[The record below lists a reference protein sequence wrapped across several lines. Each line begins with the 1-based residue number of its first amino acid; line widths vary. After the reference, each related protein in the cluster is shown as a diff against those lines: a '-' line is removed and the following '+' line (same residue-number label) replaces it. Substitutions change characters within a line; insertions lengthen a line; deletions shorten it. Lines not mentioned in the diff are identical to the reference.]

1 MVPILRSNPNS
12 PVMRIT
18 HFAVKNYPFTLIVF
32 LLIAVVGAFTVVNMP
47 RAEDPELNAPIFP
60 VTIIYPGTS
69 PADIEEL
76 VIKPMEKAFYGLENI
91 RRLKSII
98 GDGYAVIRV
107 EFKYGV
113 DVNEKYQELVRE
125 LASLKGKLPSDMALP
140 TVEKVSPSNVNVIQT
155 ALISETATWK
165 QLKNEADKLA
175 EALEK
180 IPSLKNIEIAGLP
193 EEQIQIS
200 LDFERM
206 ARLGVSQQMVINNLQ
221 SELANIPS
229 GSIDIGNRYFNVKSS
244 GNFRTVEEIKNALV
258 YSANNR
264 NVQLKDIADVS
275 MTFAERDHITRLNG
289 HRGIFVVAA
298 QKSKENIA
306 ATQLA
311 YQPVL
316 KHFRSNLPS
325 NIDMIHHFDQADVV
339 QKRLSGL
346 GFDFIWAILLVAFTL
361 LPLGFRP
368 AIIVMISIPLSLS
381 IGIIILNYLGFSLN
395 QLSIVGLVVAL
406 GLLVDDSIVV
416 IENIERWMLNGF
428 SRKEA
433 VLKATSQIGTAVL
446 GCTATLIIAFLPL
459 IFLPEASG
467 EFIRSLPI
475 SVIASVL
482 ASLLVSLTIIPFLG
496 NLLLKESNTHSA
508 GNWFMRILKNGIS
521 KSYAPILETSLNNPV
536 KTIGII
542 LFVFFASLQLIPIIG
557 FSLFPASEKP
567 QFLIRITPPAQVNI
581 KNTDTISNFIEKE
594 LDKISD
600 IQFYATNVG
609 MGNPQIYYNEVRSI
623 KKPNF
628 AEIFVQLAPATSVKR
643 KLFLIDSLRNEWSPF
658 HGAKVQINNFEQGP
672 PVVAPVEV
680 RLLGDNL
687 DSLRSLSFQ
696 IENLIKSVPGTI
708 YVNNP
713 VSNLQTDLRVKI
725 NKEKAALLGIP
736 AISIDK
742 TLRLA
747 LAGIPI
753 GIMSDDDGEDYQ
765 ILIKKKEDI
774 PLNLEVFNTLF
785 VENVKGRAIPLT
797 QFAHL
802 ELESSPL
809 SINHLDKTR
818 MVSISAFVSKGY
830 LNDKVIKMVME
841 KMDRFSMPPG
851 YTYMMGGE
859 YETRQESFSGFTVII
874 ILTIFLFIGILLLE
888 FKTFK
893 STIIVLSVIP
903 LGMVGAL
910 SALWFTGNSLSFV
923 AVVGLIA
930 LAGIEIKNTIL
941 LVDFTNQ
948 LREEGKPL
956 DVAIREAGEIRFLP
970 IILTSLTA
978 IGGLIPIALSTNPLI
993 SPLAIVL
1000 IGGLISSTLL
1010 SRIFTPVIYKLIP
1023 PKMES

>member
-1 MVPILRSNPNS
+1 
-12 PVMRIT
+12 MRIT
-18 HFAVKNYPFTLIVF
+18 DFAVKNYPFTLIVF
-32 LLIAVVGAFTVVNMP
+32 LLISVIGAFTVINMP

-69 PADIEEL
+69 PVDIEEL
-76 VIKPMEKAFYGLENI
+76 VIKPMEKALYGLENI

-125 LASLKGKLPSDMALP
+125 LASLKGKLPSDMDLP

-165 QLKNEADKLA
+165 QLKIEADKLA

-180 IPSLKNIEIAGLP
+180 IPALKNIEIAGLP

-206 ARLGVSQQMVINNLQ
+206 ARLGVSQQAVINNLQ

-229 GSIDIGNRYFNVKSS
+229 GSIDVGNRYFNVKSS
-244 GNFRTVEEIKNALV
+244 GNFREVEEIKNTLV

-264 NVQLKDIADVS
+264 NVQLRDIANVS

-311 YQPVL
+311 YQPIL
-316 KHFRSNLPS
+316 EKFKKSLPS
-325 NIDMIHHFDQADVV
+325 NIDMIHHFDQAEVV

-416 IENIERWMLNGF
+416 IENIERWMLNGY
-428 SRKEA
+428 SRKDA

-496 NLLLKESNTHSA
+496 NILLKKTMTHSE
-508 GNWFMRILKNGIS
+508 GNWFMRVLKSGIS
-521 KSYAPILETSLNNPV
+521 KSYAPILEISLNNPV
-536 KTIGII
+536 KTMGVI
-542 LFVFFASLQLIPIIG
+542 LMVFFASLQLMPIIG

-567 QFLIRITPPAQVNI
+567 QFLIRINPPAQVNI
-581 KNTDTISNFIEKE
+581 KNTDTISRFVEKE
-594 LDKISD
+594 LTKISD
-600 IQFYATNVG
+600 VQYYATNVG
-609 MGNPQIYYNEVRSI
+609 MGNPQIYYNEIRSI

-628 AEIFVQLAPATSVKR
+628 AEIFVQLDPATSVER
-643 KLFLIDSLRNEWSPF
+643 KLYLIDSLRSKWTPF

-687 DSLRSLSFQ
+687 DSLRALSFK

-725 NKEKAALLGIP
+725 NKEKAALLGVP
-736 AISIDK
+736 TISIDK

-747 LAGIPI
+747 LSGIPI

-765 ILIKKKEDI
+765 ILIKKKENT
-774 PLNLEVFNTLF
+774 PLDLDVFKTLF
-785 VENVKGRAIPLT
+785 VENVRGKAIPLT

-830 LNDKVIKMVME
+830 LNDEVIKMVMD
-841 KMDRFSMPPG
+841 KLDQFSLPSG
-851 YTYMMGGE
+851 YTYQMGGE
-859 YETRQESFSGFTVII
+859 YETRQESFSGFTIII

-910 SALWFTGNSLSFV
+910 AALWLTGNSLSFV

-956 DVAIREAGEIRFLP
+956 DIAIREAGEIRFLP

>member
-1 MVPILRSNPNS
+1 
-12 PVMRIT
+12 MRIT
-18 HFAVKNYPFTLIVF
+18 DFAVKNYPFTLIVF
-32 LLIAVVGAFTVVNMP
+32 LLISVIGAFTVINMP

-69 PADIEEL
+69 PVDIEEL
-76 VIKPMEKAFYGLENI
+76 VIKPMEKALYGLENI

-125 LASLKGKLPSDMALP
+125 LASLKGKLPSDMDLP

-165 QLKNEADKLA
+165 QLKIEADKLA

-180 IPSLKNIEIAGLP
+180 IPALKNIEIAGLP

-206 ARLGVSQQMVINNLQ
+206 ARLGVSQQAVINNLQ

-229 GSIDIGNRYFNVKSS
+229 GSIDVGNRYFNVKSS
-244 GNFRTVEEIKNALV
+244 GNFREVEEIKNTLV

-264 NVQLKDIADVS
+264 NVQLRDIANVS

-311 YQPVL
+311 YQPIL
-316 KHFRSNLPS
+316 EKFKKSLPS
-325 NIDMIHHFDQADVV
+325 NIDMIHHFDQAEVV

-416 IENIERWMLNGF
+416 IENIERWMLNGY
-428 SRKEA
+428 SRKDA

-496 NLLLKESNTHSA
+496 NILLKKTMTHSE
-508 GNWFMRILKNGIS
+508 GNWFMRVLKSGIS
-521 KSYAPILETSLNNPV
+521 KSYAPILEISLNNPV
-536 KTIGII
+536 KTMGVI
-542 LFVFFASLQLIPIIG
+542 LMVFFASLQLMPIIG

-567 QFLIRITPPAQVNI
+567 QFLIRINPPAQVNI
-581 KNTDTISNFIEKE
+581 KNTDTISRFVEKE
-594 LDKISD
+594 LTKISD
-600 IQFYATNVG
+600 VQYYATNVG
-609 MGNPQIYYNEVRSI
+609 MGNPQIYYNEIRSI

-628 AEIFVQLAPATSVKR
+628 AEIFVQLDPATSVER
-643 KLFLIDSLRNEWSPF
+643 KLFLIDSLRSKWTPF

-687 DSLRSLSFQ
+687 DSLRALSFK

-725 NKEKAALLGIP
+725 NKEKAALLGVP
-736 AISIDK
+736 TISIDK

-747 LAGIPI
+747 LSGIPI

-765 ILIKKKEDI
+765 ILIKKKENT
-774 PLNLEVFNTLF
+774 PLDLDVFKTLF
-785 VENVKGRAIPLT
+785 VENVRGKAIPLT

-830 LNDKVIKMVME
+830 LNDEVIKMVMD
-841 KMDRFSMPPG
+841 KLDQFSLPSG
-851 YTYMMGGE
+851 YTYQMGGE
-859 YETRQESFSGFTVII
+859 YETRQESFSGFTIII

-910 SALWFTGNSLSFV
+910 AALWLTGNSLSFV

-956 DVAIREAGEIRFLP
+956 DIAIREAGEIRFLP

>member
-1 MVPILRSNPNS
+1 
-12 PVMRIT
+12 MRIT
-18 HFAVKNYPFTLIVF
+18 DFAVKNYPFTLIVF
-32 LLIAVVGAFTVVNMP
+32 LLISVIGAFTVINMP

-69 PADIEEL
+69 PVDIEEL
-76 VIKPMEKAFYGLENI
+76 VIKPMEKALYGLENI

-125 LASLKGKLPSDMALP
+125 LASLKGKLPSDMDLP

-165 QLKNEADKLA
+165 QLKMEADKLA

-180 IPSLKNIEIAGLP
+180 IPALKNIEIAGLP

-206 ARLGVSQQMVINNLQ
+206 ARLGVPQQSVINNLQ

-229 GSIDIGNRYFNVKSS
+229 GSIDVGNRYFNVKSS
-244 GNFRTVEEIKNALV
+244 GNFRDVEEIKNTLV

-264 NVQLKDIADVS
+264 NVQLRDIANVS

-311 YQPVL
+311 YQPIL
-316 KHFRSNLPS
+316 EKFKKNLPS
-325 NIDMIHHFDQADVV
+325 NIDMVHHFDQAEVV

-428 SRKEA
+428 SRKDA

-482 ASLLVSLTIIPFLG
+482 ASLLVSLTVIPFLG
-496 NLLLKESNTHSA
+496 NILLKKTMGHSE
-508 GNWFMRILKNGIS
+508 GNWFMRVLKNGIS
-521 KSYAPILETSLNNPV
+521 KSYAPILETSLNNPL
-536 KTIGII
+536 KTMGII
-542 LFVFFASLQLIPIIG
+542 LVVFFASLQIIPIIG

-581 KNTDTISNFIEKE
+581 KNTDTISRFVEKE
-594 LDKISD
+594 LTKISD
-600 IQFYATNVG
+600 VQYYATNVG
-609 MGNPQIYYNEVRSI
+609 MGNPQIYYNEIRSI

-628 AEIFVQLAPATSVKR
+628 AEIFVQLDPTSSVER
-643 KLFLIDSLRNEWSPF
+643 KMFLIDSLRNEWSPF

-672 PVVAPVEV
+672 PVIAPVEV

-687 DSLRSLSFQ
+687 DSLRVLSFK

-736 AISIDK
+736 TISIDK

-765 ILIKKKEDI
+765 ILIKKKENV
-774 PLNLEVFNTLF
+774 PLNLDVFKTLF
-785 VENVKGRAIPLT
+785 VENVRGKAIPLT

-818 MVSISAFVSKGY
+818 MVSISAFVNKGY
-830 LNDKVIKMVME
+830 LNDEVIKIVMD
-841 KMDRFSMPPG
+841 KLDKFTMPSG
-851 YTYMMGGE
+851 YTYQMGGE
-859 YETRQESFSGFTVII
+859 YETRQESFSGFTIII

-910 SALWFTGNSLSFV
+910 SALWLTGNSLSFV

-956 DVAIREAGEIRFLP
+956 DIAIREAGEIRFLP

-993 SPLAIVL
+993 SPLAIVI

-1023 PKMES
+1023 PKIES

>member
-1 MVPILRSNPNS
+1 
-12 PVMRIT
+12 MRIT
-18 HFAVKNYPFTLIVF
+18 DFAVKNYPFTLIVF
-32 LLIAVVGAFTVVNMP
+32 LLISVIGAFTVINMP

-69 PADIEEL
+69 PVDIEEL
-76 VIKPMEKAFYGLENI
+76 VIKPMEKALYGLENI

-125 LASLKGKLPSDMALP
+125 LASLKGKLPSDMDLP

-165 QLKNEADKLA
+165 QLKMEADKLA

-180 IPSLKNIEIAGLP
+180 IPALKNIEIAGLP

-206 ARLGVSQQMVINNLQ
+206 ARLGVSQQAVISNLQ

-229 GSIDIGNRYFNVKSS
+229 GSIDVGNRYFNVKSS
-244 GNFRTVEEIKNALV
+244 GNFREVEEIKNTLV

-264 NVQLKDIADVS
+264 NVQLRDIAKVS

-311 YQPVL
+311 YQPIL
-316 KHFRSNLPS
+316 EKFKQSLPS
-325 NIDMIHHFDQADVV
+325 NIDMIHHFDQAEVV

-381 IGIIILNYLGFSLN
+381 IGIIILNYLGYSLN

-416 IENIERWMLNGF
+416 IENIERWMLNGY

-496 NLLLKESNTHSA
+496 NILLKKTMTHSE
-508 GNWFMRILKNGIS
+508 GNWFMRVLKSGIS
-521 KSYAPILETSLNNPV
+521 KSYAPILERSLNNPF
-536 KTIGII
+536 KTMGII
-542 LFVFFASLQLIPIIG
+542 LVVFFASLQLMPIIG

-567 QFLIRITPPAQVNI
+567 QFLIRINPPAQVNI
-581 KNTDTISNFIEKE
+581 KNTDTISRFVEKE
-594 LDKISD
+594 LTKISD
-600 IQFYATNVG
+600 VQFYATNVG

-628 AEIFVQLAPATSVKR
+628 AEIFVQLDPATSVER
-643 KLFLIDSLRNEWSPF
+643 KLFLIDSLRNEWTPF
-658 HGAKVQINNFEQGP
+658 YGAKVQINNFEQGP

-687 DSLRSLSFQ
+687 DSLRALSFK

-725 NKEKAALLGIP
+725 NKEKAALLGVP
-736 AISIDK
+736 TISIDK

-747 LAGIPI
+747 LSGVPI

-765 ILIKKKEDI
+765 ILIKKKENT
-774 PLNLEVFNTLF
+774 PLDLDVFKTLF
-785 VENVKGRAIPLT
+785 VENVRGKAIPLT

-830 LNDKVIKMVME
+830 LNDEVIKLVMD
-841 KMDRFSMPPG
+841 KLDQFSLPSG
-851 YTYMMGGE
+851 YTYQMGGE
-859 YETRQESFSGFTVII
+859 YETRQESFSGFTIII

-910 SALWFTGNSLSFV
+910 AALWLTGNSLSFV

-956 DVAIREAGEIRFLP
+956 DIAIREAGEIRFLP

>member
-1 MVPILRSNPNS
+1 
-12 PVMRIT
+12 MRIT
-18 HFAVKNYPFTLIVF
+18 DFAVKNYPFTLIVF
-32 LLIAVVGAFTVVNMP
+32 LLISVVGAFTVINMP

-69 PADIEEL
+69 PVDIEEL
-76 VIKPMEKAFYGLENI
+76 VIKPMEKALYGLENI

-125 LASLKGKLPSDMALP
+125 LASLKGKLPSDMDLP

-165 QLKNEADKLA
+165 QLKMEADKLA

-180 IPSLKNIEIAGLP
+180 IPALKNIEIAGLP

-206 ARLGVSQQMVINNLQ
+206 ARLGVSQQAVISNLQ

-229 GSIDIGNRYFNVKSS
+229 GSIDVGNRYFNVKSS
-244 GNFRTVEEIKNALV
+244 GNFREVEEIKNTLV

-264 NVQLKDIADVS
+264 NVQLRDIANVS

-311 YQPVL
+311 YQPIL
-316 KHFRSNLPS
+316 EKFKKSLPS
-325 NIDMIHHFDQADVV
+325 NIDMIHHFDQAEVV

-346 GFDFIWAILLVAFTL
+346 GLDFIWAILLVAFTL

-381 IGIIILNYLGFSLN
+381 IGIIILNYLGYSLN

-416 IENIERWMLNGF
+416 IENIERWMLNGY
-428 SRKEA
+428 SRKDA

-496 NLLLKESNTHSA
+496 NILLKKTMTHSE
-508 GNWFMRILKNGIS
+508 GNWFMRVLKSGIS
-521 KSYAPILETSLNNPV
+521 KSYAPILERSLNNPF

-542 LFVFFASLQLIPIIG
+542 LVVFFASLQLMPIIG

-567 QFLIRITPPAQVNI
+567 QFLIRINPPAQVNI
-581 KNTDTISNFIEKE
+581 KNTDTISRSVEKE
-594 LDKISD
+594 LTKISD
-600 IQFYATNVG
+600 VQFYATNVG

-628 AEIFVQLAPATSVKR
+628 AEIFVQLDPATSVER
-643 KLFLIDSLRNEWSPF
+643 KLFLIDSLRNEWTPF
-658 HGAKVQINNFEQGP
+658 YGAKVQINNFEQGP

-687 DSLRSLSFQ
+687 DSLRALSFK

-725 NKEKAALLGIP
+725 NKEKAALLGVP
-736 AISIDK
+736 TISIDK

-747 LAGIPI
+747 LSGIPI

-765 ILIKKKEDI
+765 ILIKKKENT
-774 PLNLEVFNTLF
+774 PLDLDVFKTLF
-785 VENVKGRAIPLT
+785 VENVRGKAIPLT

-830 LNDKVIKMVME
+830 LNDEVIKLVMD
-841 KMDRFSMPPG
+841 KLDQFSLPSG
-851 YTYMMGGE
+851 YTYQMGGE
-859 YETRQESFSGFTVII
+859 YETRQESFSGFTIII

-910 SALWFTGNSLSFV
+910 AALWLTGNSLSFV

-956 DVAIREAGEIRFLP
+956 DIAIREAGEIRFLP

>member
-1 MVPILRSNPNS
+1 
-12 PVMRIT
+12 MRIT
-18 HFAVKNYPFTLIVF
+18 DFAVKNYPFTLIVF
-32 LLIAVVGAFTVVNMP
+32 LLISVIGAFTVINMP

-69 PADIEEL
+69 PVDIEEL
-76 VIKPMEKAFYGLENI
+76 VIKPMEKALYGLENI

-125 LASLKGKLPSDMALP
+125 LASLKGKLPSDMELP

-165 QLKNEADKLA
+165 QLKMEADKLA

-180 IPSLKNIEIAGLP
+180 IPALKNIEIAGLP

-206 ARLGVSQQMVINNLQ
+206 ARLGVPQQSVINNLQ

-229 GSIDIGNRYFNVKSS
+229 GSIDVGNRYFNVKSS
-244 GNFRTVEEIKNALV
+244 GNFRDVEEIKNTLV

-264 NVQLKDIADVS
+264 NVQLRDIANVS

-311 YQPVL
+311 YKPIL
-316 KHFRSNLPS
+316 EKFKKNLPS
-325 NIDMIHHFDQADVV
+325 NIDMVHHFDQAEVV

-428 SRKEA
+428 SRKDA

-482 ASLLVSLTIIPFLG
+482 ASLLVSLTVIPFLG
-496 NLLLKESNTHSA
+496 NILLKKTMAHSE
-508 GNWFMRILKNGIS
+508 GNWFMRVLKNGIS
-521 KSYAPILETSLNNPV
+521 KSYAPILETSLNNPL
-536 KTIGII
+536 KTMGII
-542 LFVFFASLQLIPIIG
+542 LVVFFASLQIIPIIG

-581 KNTDTISNFIEKE
+581 KNTDTISRFVEKE
-594 LDKISD
+594 LTKISD
-600 IQFYATNVG
+600 VQYYATNVG
-609 MGNPQIYYNEVRSI
+609 MGNPQIYYNEIRSI

-628 AEIFVQLAPATSVKR
+628 AEIFVQLDPTSSVER
-643 KLFLIDSLRNEWSPF
+643 KMFLIDSLRNEWSPF

-672 PVVAPVEV
+672 PVIAPVEV

-687 DSLRSLSFQ
+687 DSLRALSFK

-736 AISIDK
+736 TISIDK

-765 ILIKKKEDI
+765 ILIKKKENV
-774 PLNLEVFNTLF
+774 PLNLDVFKTLF
-785 VENVKGRAIPLT
+785 VENVRGKAIPLT

-818 MVSISAFVSKGY
+818 MVSISAFVNKGY
-830 LNDKVIKMVME
+830 LNDEVIKMVMD
-841 KMDRFSMPPG
+841 KLDKFTMPSG
-851 YTYMMGGE
+851 YTYQMGGE
-859 YETRQESFSGFTVII
+859 YETRQESFSGFTIII

-910 SALWFTGNSLSFV
+910 SALWLTGNSLSFV

-956 DVAIREAGEIRFLP
+956 DIAIREAGEIRFLP

-993 SPLAIVL
+993 SPLAIVI

-1023 PKMES
+1023 PKIEW

>member
-1 MVPILRSNPNS
+1 
-12 PVMRIT
+12 MRIT
-18 HFAVKNYPFTLIVF
+18 DFAVKNYPFTLIVF
-32 LLIAVVGAFTVVNMP
+32 LLISVVGAFTVINMP

-69 PADIEEL
+69 PVDIEEL
-76 VIKPMEKAFYGLENI
+76 VIKPMEKALYGLENI

-125 LASLKGKLPSDMALP
+125 LASLKGKLPSDMDLP

-165 QLKNEADKLA
+165 QLKMEADKLA

-180 IPSLKNIEIAGLP
+180 IPALKNIEIAGLP

-206 ARLGVSQQMVINNLQ
+206 ARLGVSQQAVISNLQ

-229 GSIDIGNRYFNVKSS
+229 GSIDVGNRYFNVKSS
-244 GNFRTVEEIKNALV
+244 GNFREVEEIKNTLV

-264 NVQLKDIADVS
+264 NVQLRDIANVS

-311 YQPVL
+311 YQPIL
-316 KHFRSNLPS
+316 EKFKKSLPS
-325 NIDMIHHFDQADVV
+325 NIDMIHHFDQAEVV

-346 GFDFIWAILLVAFTL
+346 GLDFIWAILLVAFTL

-381 IGIIILNYLGFSLN
+381 IGIIILNYLGYSLN

-416 IENIERWMLNGF
+416 IENIERWMLNGY
-428 SRKEA
+428 SRKDA

-496 NLLLKESNTHSA
+496 NILLKKTMTHSE
-508 GNWFMRILKNGIS
+508 GNWFMRVLKSGIS
-521 KSYAPILETSLNNPV
+521 KSYAPILERSLNNPF

-542 LFVFFASLQLIPIIG
+542 LVVFFASLQLMPIIG

-567 QFLIRITPPAQVNI
+567 QFLIRINPPAQVNI
-581 KNTDTISNFIEKE
+581 KNTDTISRSVEKE
-594 LDKISD
+594 LTKISD
-600 IQFYATNVG
+600 VQFYATNVG

-628 AEIFVQLAPATSVKR
+628 AEIFVQLDPATTVER
-643 KLFLIDSLRNEWSPF
+643 KLFLIDSLRNEWTPF
-658 HGAKVQINNFEQGP
+658 YGAKVQINNFEQGP

-687 DSLRSLSFQ
+687 DSLRALSFK

-725 NKEKAALLGIP
+725 NKEKAALLGVP
-736 AISIDK
+736 TISIDK

-747 LAGIPI
+747 LSGIPI

-765 ILIKKKEDI
+765 ILIKKKENT
-774 PLNLEVFNTLF
+774 PLDLDVFKTLF
-785 VENVKGRAIPLT
+785 VENARGKAIPLT

-830 LNDKVIKMVME
+830 LNDEVIKLVMD
-841 KMDRFSMPPG
+841 KLDQFSLPSG
-851 YTYMMGGE
+851 YTYQMGGE
-859 YETRQESFSGFTVII
+859 YETRQESFSGFTIII

-910 SALWFTGNSLSFV
+910 AALWLTGNSLSFV

-956 DVAIREAGEIRFLP
+956 DIAIREAGEIRFLP

>member
-1 MVPILRSNPNS
+1 MK
-12 PVMRIT
+12 IT
-18 HFAVKNYPFTLIVF
+18 DFAVKNYPFTLIVF
-32 LLIAVVGAFTVVNMP
+32 LLIAVIGAFTVINMP

-60 VTIIYPGTS
+60 VTVIYPGTS
-69 PADIEEL
+69 PVDIEEL
-76 VIKPMEKAFYGLENI
+76 VIKPMEKSLYGLENI

-98 GDGYAVIRV
+98 GEGFAVIRV

-113 DVNEKYQELVRE
+113 DVNEKYQELIRE
-125 LASLKGKLPSDMALP
+125 LAALKGKLPSDMQLP

-155 ALISETATWK
+155 ALVSETATWK
-165 QLKNEADKLA
+165 QLKIQADKLA
-175 EALEK
+175 ESLEK

-200 LDFERM
+200 LDFEKM
-206 ARLGVSQQMVINNLQ
+206 ARLGVSQQVVLNNLQ

-229 GSIDIGNRYFNVKSS
+229 GSIDVGNRYFNVKSS
-244 GNFRTVEEIKNALV
+244 GNFKELEDIQNTLV
-258 YSANNR
+258 FTANNR
-264 NVQLKDIADVS
+264 NIQLKDIATVT

-306 ATQLA
+306 TTQKA

-316 KHFRSNLPS
+316 QIFRKSLPA
-325 NIDMIHHFDQADVV
+325 NIAMINHFDQAEVV

-346 GFDFIWAILLVAFTL
+346 GFDFLWAILLVAFTL
-361 LPLGFRP
+361 LPLGIRP

-381 IGIIILNYLGFSLN
+381 IGVIILNYLGFSLN

-416 IENIERWMLNGF
+416 IENIERWMLNGY

-459 IFLPEASG
+459 IFLPDASG

-496 NLLLKESNTHSA
+496 NQLLKKNMTHSE
-508 GNWFMRILKNGIS
+508 GNWFMRVLKSGIS
-521 KSYAPILETSLNNPV
+521 ISYAPVLETSLNNPV
-536 KTIGII
+536 KTLGVILII
-542 LFVFFASLQLIPIIG
+542 FFASLQIIPIIG

-567 QFLIRITPPAQVNI
+567 QFLVRITPPAQLNI
-581 KNTDTISNFIEKE
+581 KNTDTISRYVEKE
-594 LDKISD
+594 LTKISD
-600 IQFYATNVG
+600 VQYYASNVG
-609 MGNPQIYYNEVRSI
+609 MGNPQIYYNEIRSF
-623 KKPNF
+623 KKANF
-628 AEIFVQLAPATSVKR
+628 AEIFVQLDPNTSVVR
-643 KLFLIDSLRNEWSPF
+643 KLFLIDSLRNEWTPF

-672 PVVAPVEV
+672 PVLAPVEV

-687 DSLRSLSFQ
+687 DSLRALSFK
-696 IENLIKSVPGTI
+696 IEQLIKKIPGTI

-713 VSNLQTDLRVKI
+713 ISNLQTDIRVKI
-725 NKEKAALLGIP
+725 NKEKASMLGIP
-736 AISIDK
+736 IISIDK

-747 LAGIPI
+747 LSGIPI
-753 GIMSDDDGEDYQ
+753 GVFTDDDGEDYQ
-765 ILIKKKEDI
+765 IIIKKKEAG
-774 PLNLEVFNTLF
+774 PLDLDVFKTLF
-785 VENVKGRAIPLT
+785 VENVKGKAIPLS

-809 SINHLDKTR
+809 AINHLDKTR
-818 MVSISAFVSKGY
+818 MVSISAFVGKGF
-830 LNDKVIKMVME
+830 LNDVVINEVMT
-841 KMDRFSMPPG
+841 KMDQFSLPSG
-851 YTYMMGGE
+851 YTYQMGGE
-859 YETRQESFSGFTVII
+859 YETRQESFSGFTIII
-874 ILTIFLFIGILLLE
+874 ILTIFLFIGVLLLE

-910 SALWFTGNSLSFV
+910 SALWLTGNSLSFV

-1023 PKMES
+1023 PKIEL

>member
-1 MVPILRSNPNS
+1 
-12 PVMRIT
+12 MRIT
-18 HFAVKNYPFTLIVF
+18 DFAVKNYPFTLIVF
-32 LLIAVVGAFTVVNMP
+32 LLISVIGAFTVINMP

-69 PADIEEL
+69 PVDIEEL
-76 VIKPMEKAFYGLENI
+76 VIKPMEKALYGLENI

-125 LASLKGKLPSDMALP
+125 LASLKGKLPSDMDLP

-165 QLKNEADKLA
+165 QLKMEADKLA

-180 IPSLKNIEIAGLP
+180 IPALKNIEIAGLP

-206 ARLGVSQQMVINNLQ
+206 ARLGVSQQAVISNLQ

-229 GSIDIGNRYFNVKSS
+229 GSIDVGNRYFNVKSS
-244 GNFRTVEEIKNALV
+244 GNFREVEEIKNTLV

-264 NVQLKDIADVS
+264 NVQLRDIANVS

-311 YQPVL
+311 YQPIL
-316 KHFRSNLPS
+316 EKFKKSLPS
-325 NIDMIHHFDQADVV
+325 NIDMIHHFDQAEVV

-381 IGIIILNYLGFSLN
+381 IGIIILNYLGYSLN

-416 IENIERWMLNGF
+416 IENIERWMLNGY

-496 NLLLKESNTHSA
+496 NILLKKTMTHSE
-508 GNWFMRILKNGIS
+508 GNWFMRVLKSGIS
-521 KSYAPILETSLNNPV
+521 KSYAPILERSLNNPF
-536 KTIGII
+536 KTMGII
-542 LFVFFASLQLIPIIG
+542 LVVFFASLQLMPIIG

-567 QFLIRITPPAQVNI
+567 QFLIRINPPAQVNI
-581 KNTDTISNFIEKE
+581 KNTDTISRFVEKE
-594 LDKISD
+594 LTKISD
-600 IQFYATNVG
+600 VQFYATNVG

-628 AEIFVQLAPATSVKR
+628 AEIFVQLDPATSVER
-643 KLFLIDSLRNEWSPF
+643 KLFLIDSLRNEWTPF
-658 HGAKVQINNFEQGP
+658 YGAKVQINNFEQGP

-687 DSLRSLSFQ
+687 DSLRALSFK

-725 NKEKAALLGIP
+725 NKEKAALLGVP
-736 AISIDK
+736 TISIDK

-747 LAGIPI
+747 LSGIPI

-765 ILIKKKEDI
+765 ILIKKKENT
-774 PLNLEVFNTLF
+774 PLDLDVFKTLF
-785 VENVKGRAIPLT
+785 VENVRGKAIPLT
-797 QFAHL
+797 QFAHI

-830 LNDKVIKMVME
+830 LNDEVIKLVMD
-841 KMDRFSMPPG
+841 KLDQFSLPSG
-851 YTYMMGGE
+851 YTYQMGGE
-859 YETRQESFSGFTVII
+859 YETRQESFSGFTIII

-910 SALWFTGNSLSFV
+910 AALWLTGNSLSFV

-956 DVAIREAGEIRFLP
+956 DIAIREAGEIRFLP

>member
-1 MVPILRSNPNS
+1 
-12 PVMRIT
+12 MRIT
-18 HFAVKNYPFTLIVF
+18 DFAVKNYPFTLIVF
-32 LLIAVVGAFTVVNMP
+32 LLISVIGAFTVINMP

-69 PADIEEL
+69 PVDIEEL
-76 VIKPMEKAFYGLENI
+76 VIKPMEKALYGLENI

-125 LASLKGKLPSDMALP
+125 LASLKGKLPSDMDLP

-165 QLKNEADKLA
+165 QLKMEADKLA

-180 IPSLKNIEIAGLP
+180 IPALKNIEIAGLP

-206 ARLGVSQQMVINNLQ
+206 ARLGVSQQAVISNLQ

-229 GSIDIGNRYFNVKSS
+229 GSIDVGNRYFNVKSS
-244 GNFRTVEEIKNALV
+244 GNFREVEEIKNTLV

-264 NVQLKDIADVS
+264 NVQLRDIANVS

-311 YQPVL
+311 YQPIL
-316 KHFRSNLPS
+316 EKFKNSLPS
-325 NIDMIHHFDQADVV
+325 NIDMIHHFDQAEVV

-381 IGIIILNYLGFSLN
+381 IGIIILNYLGYSLN

-416 IENIERWMLNGF
+416 IENIERWMLNGY

-496 NLLLKESNTHSA
+496 NILLKKTMTHSE
-508 GNWFMRILKNGIS
+508 GNWFMRVLKSGIS
-521 KSYAPILETSLNNPV
+521 KSYAPILERSLNNPF
-536 KTIGII
+536 KTMGII
-542 LFVFFASLQLIPIIG
+542 LVVFFASLQLMPIIG

-567 QFLIRITPPAQVNI
+567 QFLIRINPPAQVNI
-581 KNTDTISNFIEKE
+581 KNTDTISRFVEKE
-594 LDKISD
+594 LTKISD
-600 IQFYATNVG
+600 VQFYATNVG

-628 AEIFVQLAPATSVKR
+628 AEIFVQLDPATSVER
-643 KLFLIDSLRNEWSPF
+643 KLFLIDSLRNEWTPF
-658 HGAKVQINNFEQGP
+658 YGAKVQINNFEQGP

-687 DSLRSLSFQ
+687 DSLRALSFK

-725 NKEKAALLGIP
+725 NKEKAALLGVP
-736 AISIDK
+736 TISIDK

-765 ILIKKKEDI
+765 ILIKKKENT
-774 PLNLEVFNTLF
+774 PLDLDVFKTLF
-785 VENVKGRAIPLT
+785 VENVRGKAIPLT

-830 LNDKVIKMVME
+830 LNDEVIKLVMD
-841 KMDRFSMPPG
+841 KLDQFSLPSG
-851 YTYMMGGE
+851 YTYQMGGE
-859 YETRQESFSGFTVII
+859 YETRQESFSGFTIII

-910 SALWFTGNSLSFV
+910 AALWLTGNSLSFV

-956 DVAIREAGEIRFLP
+956 DIAIREAGEIRFLP

>member
-1 MVPILRSNPNS
+1 
-12 PVMRIT
+12 MRIT
-18 HFAVKNYPFTLIVF
+18 DFAVKNYPFTLIVF
-32 LLIAVVGAFTVVNMP
+32 LLISVIGAFTVINMP

-69 PADIEEL
+69 PVDIEEL
-76 VIKPMEKAFYGLENI
+76 VIKPMEKALYGLENI

-125 LASLKGKLPSDMALP
+125 LASLKGKLPSDMELP
-140 TVEKVSPSNVNVIQT
+140 TVEKISPSNVNVIQT

-165 QLKNEADKLA
+165 QLKMEADKLA

-180 IPSLKNIEIAGLP
+180 IPALKNIEIAGLP

-206 ARLGVSQQMVINNLQ
+206 ARLGVPQQAVINNLQ

-229 GSIDIGNRYFNVKSS
+229 GSIDVGTRYFNVKSS
-244 GNFRTVEEIKNALV
+244 GNFRDVEEIKNTLV

-264 NVQLKDIADVS
+264 NVQLRDIANVS

-311 YQPVL
+311 YQPIL
-316 KHFRSNLPS
+316 EKFKKNLPS
-325 NIDMIHHFDQADVV
+325 NIDMVHHFDQAEVV

-428 SRKEA
+428 SRKDA

-482 ASLLVSLTIIPFLG
+482 ASLLVSLTVIPFLG
-496 NLLLKESNTHSA
+496 NILLKKTMGHSE
-508 GNWFMRILKNGIS
+508 GNWFMRVLKSGIS

-536 KTIGII
+536 KTMGII
-542 LFVFFASLQLIPIIG
+542 LVVFFASLQIIPIIG

-581 KNTDTISNFIEKE
+581 KNTDTISRFVEKE
-594 LDKISD
+594 LTKISD
-600 IQFYATNVG
+600 VQYYATNVG

-628 AEIFVQLAPATSVKR
+628 AEIFVQLDPTSSVER
-643 KLFLIDSLRNEWSPF
+643 KIFLIDSLRNEWTPF

-687 DSLRSLSFQ
+687 DSLRALSFK

-736 AISIDK
+736 TISIDK

-747 LAGIPI
+747 LSGIPI

-765 ILIKKKEDI
+765 ILIKKKENI
-774 PLNLEVFNTLF
+774 PLNLDVFKTLF
-785 VENVKGRAIPLT
+785 VENVRGKAIPLT

-830 LNDKVIKMVME
+830 LNDEVIKLVMD
-841 KMDRFSMPPG
+841 KLDQFAMPSG
-851 YTYMMGGE
+851 YTYQMGGE
-859 YETRQESFSGFTVII
+859 YETRQESFSGFTIII

-910 SALWFTGNSLSFV
+910 SALWLTGNSLSFV

-956 DVAIREAGEIRFLP
+956 DIAIREAGEIRFLP

-993 SPLAIVL
+993 SPLAIVI

-1023 PKMES
+1023 PKIEW

>member
-1 MVPILRSNPNS
+1 
-12 PVMRIT
+12 MRIT
-18 HFAVKNYPFTLIVF
+18 DFAVKNYPFTLIVF
-32 LLIAVVGAFTVVNMP
+32 LLISVIGAFTVINMP

-69 PADIEEL
+69 PVDIEEL
-76 VIKPMEKAFYGLENI
+76 VIKPMEKALYGLENI

-125 LASLKGKLPSDMALP
+125 LASLKGKLPSDMELP

-165 QLKNEADKLA
+165 QLKMEADKLA

-180 IPSLKNIEIAGLP
+180 IPALKNIEIAGLP

-206 ARLGVSQQMVINNLQ
+206 ARLGVPQQSVINNLQ

-229 GSIDIGNRYFNVKSS
+229 GSIDVGNRYFNVKSS
-244 GNFRTVEEIKNALV
+244 GNFRDVEEIKNTLV

-264 NVQLKDIADVS
+264 NVQLRDIANVS

-311 YQPVL
+311 YQPIL
-316 KHFRSNLPS
+316 EKFKKNLPS
-325 NIDMIHHFDQADVV
+325 NIDMVHHFDQAAVV

-428 SRKEA
+428 SRKDA

-482 ASLLVSLTIIPFLG
+482 ASLLVSLTVIPFLG
-496 NLLLKESNTHSA
+496 NILLKKTMAHSE
-508 GNWFMRILKNGIS
+508 GNWFMRVLKNGIS
-521 KSYAPILETSLNNPV
+521 KSYAPILETSLNNPL
-536 KTIGII
+536 KTMGII
-542 LFVFFASLQLIPIIG
+542 LVVFFASLQIIPIIG

-581 KNTDTISNFIEKE
+581 KNTDTISRFVEKE
-594 LDKISD
+594 LTKISD
-600 IQFYATNVG
+600 VQYYATNVG
-609 MGNPQIYYNEVRSI
+609 MGNPQIYYNEIRSI

-628 AEIFVQLAPATSVKR
+628 AEIFVQLDPTASVER
-643 KLFLIDSLRNEWSPF
+643 KMFLIDSLRNEWSPF

-687 DSLRSLSFQ
+687 DSLRSLSFK

-736 AISIDK
+736 TISIDK

-765 ILIKKKEDI
+765 ILIKKKENV
-774 PLNLEVFNTLF
+774 PLNLDVFKTLF
-785 VENVKGRAIPLT
+785 VENVRGKAIPLT

-818 MVSISAFVSKGY
+818 MVSISAFVNKGY
-830 LNDKVIKMVME
+830 LNDEVIKMVMD
-841 KMDRFSMPPG
+841 KLDKFTMPSG
-851 YTYMMGGE
+851 YTYQMGGE
-859 YETRQESFSGFTVII
+859 YETRQESFSGFTIII

-910 SALWFTGNSLSFV
+910 SALWLTGNSLSFV

-956 DVAIREAGEIRFLP
+956 DIAIREAGEIRFLP

-993 SPLAIVL
+993 SPLAIVI

-1023 PKMES
+1023 PKIEW

>member
-1 MVPILRSNPNS
+1 
-12 PVMRIT
+12 MRIT
-18 HFAVKNYPFTLIVF
+18 DFAVKNYPFTLIVF
-32 LLIAVVGAFTVVNMP
+32 LLISVIGAFTVINMP

-69 PADIEEL
+69 PVDIEEL
-76 VIKPMEKAFYGLENI
+76 VIKPMEKALYGLENI

-125 LASLKGKLPSDMALP
+125 LASLKGKLPSDMDLP

-165 QLKNEADKLA
+165 QLKMEADKLA

-180 IPSLKNIEIAGLP
+180 IPALKNIEIAGLP

-206 ARLGVSQQMVINNLQ
+206 ARLGVSQQAVINNLQ

-229 GSIDIGNRYFNVKSS
+229 GSIDVGNRYFNVKSS
-244 GNFRTVEEIKNALV
+244 GNFREVEEIKNTLV

-264 NVQLKDIADVS
+264 NVQLRDIANVS

-311 YQPVL
+311 YQPIL
-316 KHFRSNLPS
+316 EKFKKSLPS
-325 NIDMIHHFDQADVV
+325 NIDMIHHFDQAEVV

-428 SRKEA
+428 SRKDA

-482 ASLLVSLTIIPFLG
+482 ASLLVSLTVIPFLG
-496 NLLLKESNTHSA
+496 NILLKKTMGHSE
-508 GNWFMRILKNGIS
+508 GNWFMRVLKSGIS
-521 KSYAPILETSLNNPV
+521 KSYAPILEISLNNPI
-536 KTIGII
+536 KTMGVI
-542 LFVFFASLQLIPIIG
+542 LMVFFASLQLMPIIG

-567 QFLIRITPPAQVNI
+567 QFLIRINPPAQVNI
-581 KNTDTISNFIEKE
+581 KNTDTISRFVEKE
-594 LDKISD
+594 LTKISD
-600 IQFYATNVG
+600 VQYYATNVG
-609 MGNPQIYYNEVRSI
+609 MGNPQIYYNEIRSI

-628 AEIFVQLAPATSVKR
+628 AEIFVQLDPATSVER
-643 KLFLIDSLRNEWSPF
+643 KLFLIDSLRSKWTPF

-687 DSLRSLSFQ
+687 DSLRALSFK

-725 NKEKAALLGIP
+725 NKEKAALLGVP
-736 AISIDK
+736 TISIDK

-765 ILIKKKEDI
+765 IIIKKKENT
-774 PLNLEVFNTLF
+774 PLDLDVFKTLF
-785 VENVKGRAIPLT
+785 VENVKGKAIPLT

-830 LNDKVIKMVME
+830 LNDEVIKMVMD
-841 KMDRFSMPPG
+841 KLDQFSLPSG
-851 YTYMMGGE
+851 YTYQMGGE
-859 YETRQESFSGFTVII
+859 YETRQESFSGFTIII

-910 SALWFTGNSLSFV
+910 AALWLTGNSLSFV

-956 DVAIREAGEIRFLP
+956 DIAIREAGEIRFLP

>member
-1 MVPILRSNPNS
+1 
-12 PVMRIT
+12 
-18 HFAVKNYPFTLIVF
+18 
-32 LLIAVVGAFTVVNMP
+32 
-47 RAEDPELNAPIFP
+47 
-60 VTIIYPGTS
+60 
-69 PADIEEL
+69 
-76 VIKPMEKAFYGLENI
+76 MEKALYGLENI

-125 LASLKGKLPSDMALP
+125 LASLKGKLPSDMDLP

-165 QLKNEADKLA
+165 QLKIEADKLA
-175 EALEK
+175 ESLEK
-180 IPSLKNIEIAGLP
+180 IPALKNIEIAGLP

-206 ARLGVSQQMVINNLQ
+206 ARLGVSQQVVINNLQ

-229 GSIDIGNRYFNVKSS
+229 GSIDVGNRYFNVKSS
-244 GNFRTVEEIKNALV
+244 GNFREVEEIKNTLV

-264 NVQLKDIADVS
+264 NVQLRDIANVS

-306 ATQLA
+306 ATQIA
-311 YQPVL
+311 YQPIL
-316 KHFRSNLPS
+316 EKFKKSLPS
-325 NIDMIHHFDQADVV
+325 NIDMIHHFDQAEVV

-381 IGIIILNYLGFSLN
+381 IGIIILNYLGYSLN

-416 IENIERWMLNGF
+416 IENIERWMLNGY
-428 SRKEA
+428 SRKDA

-496 NLLLKESNTHSA
+496 NILLKKTMTHSE
-508 GNWFMRILKNGIS
+508 GNWFMRILKSGIS
-521 KSYAPILETSLNNPV
+521 KSYAPILERSLNNPF
-536 KTIGII
+536 KTMGII
-542 LFVFFASLQLIPIIG
+542 LIVFFASLQLMPIIG

-567 QFLIRITPPAQVNI
+567 QFLIRINPPAQVNI
-581 KNTDTISNFIEKE
+581 KNTDTISRFVEKE
-594 LDKISD
+594 LTKISD
-600 IQFYATNVG
+600 VQFYATNVG
-609 MGNPQIYYNEVRSI
+609 MGNPQIYYNEIRSI

-628 AEIFVQLAPATSVKR
+628 AEIFVQLDPATSVER
-643 KLFLIDSLRNEWSPF
+643 KLFLIDSLRSEWTPF

-687 DSLRSLSFQ
+687 DSLRALSFK

-725 NKEKAALLGIP
+725 NKEKAALLGVP
-736 AISIDK
+736 TISIDK

-765 ILIKKKEDI
+765 ILIKKKENT
-774 PLNLEVFNTLF
+774 PLDLDVFKTLF
-785 VENVKGRAIPLT
+785 VENVKGKAIPLT

-830 LNDKVIKMVME
+830 LNDEVIKLVMD
-841 KMDRFSMPPG
+841 KLDQFSLPSG
-851 YTYMMGGE
+851 YTYQMGGE
-859 YETRQESFSGFTVII
+859 YETRQESFSGFTIII

-910 SALWFTGNSLSFV
+910 AALWLTGNSLSFV

-956 DVAIREAGEIRFLP
+956 DIAIREAGEIRFLP

>member
-1 MVPILRSNPNS
+1 
-12 PVMRIT
+12 MRIT
-18 HFAVKNYPFTLIVF
+18 DFAVKNYPFTLIVF
-32 LLIAVVGAFTVVNMP
+32 LLISVIGAFTVINMP

-69 PADIEEL
+69 PVDIEEL
-76 VIKPMEKAFYGLENI
+76 VIKPMEKALYGLENI

-125 LASLKGKLPSDMALP
+125 LASLKGKLPSDMDLP

-165 QLKNEADKLA
+165 QLKMEADKLA

-180 IPSLKNIEIAGLP
+180 IPALKNIEIAGLP

-206 ARLGVSQQMVINNLQ
+206 ARLGVSQQAVISNLQ

-229 GSIDIGNRYFNVKSS
+229 GSIDVGNRYFNVKSS
-244 GNFRTVEEIKNALV
+244 GNFREVEEIKNTLV

-264 NVQLKDIADVS
+264 NVQLRDIANVS

-311 YQPVL
+311 YQPIL
-316 KHFRSNLPS
+316 EKFKKSLPS
-325 NIDMIHHFDQADVV
+325 NIDMIHHFDQAEVV

-346 GFDFIWAILLVAFTL
+346 GLDFIWAILLVAFTL

-381 IGIIILNYLGFSLN
+381 IGIIILNYLGYSLN

-416 IENIERWMLNGF
+416 IENIERWMLNGY
-428 SRKEA
+428 SRKDA

-496 NLLLKESNTHSA
+496 NILLKKTMTHSE
-508 GNWFMRILKNGIS
+508 GNWFMRVLKSGIS
-521 KSYAPILETSLNNPV
+521 KSYAPILERSLNNPF
-536 KTIGII
+536 KTMGII
-542 LFVFFASLQLIPIIG
+542 LVVFFASLQLMPIIG

-567 QFLIRITPPAQVNI
+567 QFLIRINPPAQVNI
-581 KNTDTISNFIEKE
+581 KNTDTISRFVENE
-594 LDKISD
+594 LTKISD
-600 IQFYATNVG
+600 VQFYATNVG

-628 AEIFVQLAPATSVKR
+628 AEIFVQLDPATSVER
-643 KLFLIDSLRNEWSPF
+643 KLFLIDSLRNEWTPF
-658 HGAKVQINNFEQGP
+658 YGAKVQINNFEQGP

-687 DSLRSLSFQ
+687 DSLRALSFK

-725 NKEKAALLGIP
+725 NKEKAALLGVP
-736 AISIDK
+736 TISIDK

-765 ILIKKKEDI
+765 ILIKKKENT
-774 PLNLEVFNTLF
+774 PLDLDVFKTLF
-785 VENVKGRAIPLT
+785 VENVRGKAIPLT

-830 LNDKVIKMVME
+830 LNDEVIKLVMD
-841 KMDRFSMPPG
+841 KLDQFSLPSG
-851 YTYMMGGE
+851 YTYQMGGE
-859 YETRQESFSGFTVII
+859 YETRQESFSGFTIII

-910 SALWFTGNSLSFV
+910 AALWLTGNSLSFV

-956 DVAIREAGEIRFLP
+956 DIAIREAGEIRFLP

>member
-1 MVPILRSNPNS
+1 
-12 PVMRIT
+12 MRIT
-18 HFAVKNYPFTLIVF
+18 DFAVKNYPFTLIVF
-32 LLIAVVGAFTVVNMP
+32 LLISVIGAFTVINMP

-69 PADIEEL
+69 PVDIEEL
-76 VIKPMEKAFYGLENI
+76 VIKPMEKALYGLENI

-125 LASLKGKLPSDMALP
+125 LASLKGKLPSDMDLP

-165 QLKNEADKLA
+165 QLKMEADKLA

-180 IPSLKNIEIAGLP
+180 IPALKNIEIAGLP

-206 ARLGVSQQMVINNLQ
+206 ARLGVSQQAVISNLQ

-229 GSIDIGNRYFNVKSS
+229 GSIDVGNRYFNVKSS
-244 GNFRTVEEIKNALV
+244 GNFREVEEIKNTLV

-264 NVQLKDIADVS
+264 NVQLRDIANVS

-311 YQPVL
+311 YQPIL
-316 KHFRSNLPS
+316 EKFKKSLPS
-325 NIDMIHHFDQADVV
+325 NIDMIHHFDQAEVV

-381 IGIIILNYLGFSLN
+381 IGIIILNYLGYSLN

-416 IENIERWMLNGF
+416 IENIERWMLNGY

-496 NLLLKESNTHSA
+496 NILLKKTMTHSE
-508 GNWFMRILKNGIS
+508 GNWFMRVLKSGIS
-521 KSYAPILETSLNNPV
+521 KSYAPILERSLNNPF
-536 KTIGII
+536 KTMGII
-542 LFVFFASLQLIPIIG
+542 LVVFFASLQLMPIIG

-567 QFLIRITPPAQVNI
+567 QFLIRINPPAQVNI
-581 KNTDTISNFIEKE
+581 KNTDTISRFVEKE
-594 LDKISD
+594 LTKISD
-600 IQFYATNVG
+600 VQFYATNVG

-628 AEIFVQLAPATSVKR
+628 AEIFVQLDPATSVER
-643 KLFLIDSLRNEWSPF
+643 KLFLIDSLRNEWTPF
-658 HGAKVQINNFEQGP
+658 YGAKVQINNFEQGP

-687 DSLRSLSFQ
+687 DSLRALSFK

-725 NKEKAALLGIP
+725 NKEKAALLGVP
-736 AISIDK
+736 TISIDK

-747 LAGIPI
+747 LSGIPI

-765 ILIKKKEDI
+765 ILIKKKENT
-774 PLNLEVFNTLF
+774 PLDLDVFKTLF
-785 VENVKGRAIPLT
+785 VENVRGKAIPLT

-830 LNDKVIKMVME
+830 LNDEVIKLVMD
-841 KMDRFSMPPG
+841 KLDQFSLPSG
-851 YTYMMGGE
+851 YTYQMGGE
-859 YETRQESFSGFTVII
+859 YETRQESFSGFTIII

-910 SALWFTGNSLSFV
+910 AALWLTGNSLSFV

-956 DVAIREAGEIRFLP
+956 DIAIREAGEIRFLP

>member
-1 MVPILRSNPNS
+1 
-12 PVMRIT
+12 MRIT
-18 HFAVKNYPFTLIVF
+18 DFAVKNYPFTLIVF
-32 LLIAVVGAFTVVNMP
+32 LLISVIGAFTVINMP

-69 PADIEEL
+69 PVDIEEL
-76 VIKPMEKAFYGLENI
+76 VIKPMEKALYGLENI

-125 LASLKGKLPSDMALP
+125 LASLKGKLPSDMDLP

-165 QLKNEADKLA
+165 QLKMEADKLA

-180 IPSLKNIEIAGLP
+180 IPALKNIEIAGLP

-206 ARLGVSQQMVINNLQ
+206 ARLGVSQQAVINNLQ

-229 GSIDIGNRYFNVKSS
+229 GSIDVGNRYFNVKSS
-244 GNFRTVEEIKNALV
+244 GNFREVEEIKNTLV

-264 NVQLKDIADVS
+264 NVQLRDIANVS

-311 YQPVL
+311 YQPIL
-316 KHFRSNLPS
+316 EKFKKSLPS
-325 NIDMIHHFDQADVV
+325 NIDMIHHFDQAEVV

-416 IENIERWMLNGF
+416 IENIERWMLNGY
-428 SRKEA
+428 SRKDA

-496 NLLLKESNTHSA
+496 NILLKKTMTHSE
-508 GNWFMRILKNGIS
+508 GNWFMRVLKSGIS
-521 KSYAPILETSLNNPV
+521 KSYAPILEISLNNPV
-536 KTIGII
+536 KTMGVI
-542 LFVFFASLQLIPIIG
+542 LIVFFASLQLMPIIG

-567 QFLIRITPPAQVNI
+567 QFLIRINPPAQVNI
-581 KNTDTISNFIEKE
+581 KNTDTISRFVEKE
-594 LDKISD
+594 LTKISD
-600 IQFYATNVG
+600 VQFYATNVG
-609 MGNPQIYYNEVRSI
+609 MGNPQIYYNEIRSI

-628 AEIFVQLAPATSVKR
+628 AEIFVQLDPATSVER
-643 KLFLIDSLRNEWSPF
+643 KLFLIDSLRNEWTPF

-672 PVVAPVEV
+672 PVVAPVEI

-687 DSLRSLSFQ
+687 DSLRALSFK

-725 NKEKAALLGIP
+725 NKEKAALLGVP
-736 AISIDK
+736 TISIDK

-765 ILIKKKEDI
+765 IIIKKKENT
-774 PLNLEVFNTLF
+774 PLDLDVFKTLF
-785 VENVKGRAIPLT
+785 VENVRGKAIPLT

-830 LNDKVIKMVME
+830 LNDEVIKKVIDKL
-841 KMDRFSMPPG
+841 DQFTLPSG
-851 YTYMMGGE
+851 YTYQMGGE
-859 YETRQESFSGFTVII
+859 YETRQESFSGFTIII

-910 SALWFTGNSLSFV
+910 AALWLTDNSLSFV

-956 DVAIREAGEIRFLP
+956 DIAIREAGEIRFLP

>member
-1 MVPILRSNPNS
+1 
-12 PVMRIT
+12 MRIT
-18 HFAVKNYPFTLIVF
+18 DFAVKNYPFTLIVF
-32 LLIAVVGAFTVVNMP
+32 LLISVIGAFTVINMP

-69 PADIEEL
+69 PVDIEEL
-76 VIKPMEKAFYGLENI
+76 VIKPMEKALYGLENI

-125 LASLKGKLPSDMALP
+125 LASLKGKLPSDMDLP

-165 QLKNEADKLA
+165 QLKIEADKLA

-180 IPSLKNIEIAGLP
+180 IPALKNIEIAGLP

-206 ARLGVSQQMVINNLQ
+206 ARLGVSQQAVISNLQ

-229 GSIDIGNRYFNVKSS
+229 GSIDVGNRYFNVKSS
-244 GNFRTVEEIKNALV
+244 GNFKEVEEIKNTLV

-264 NVQLKDIADVS
+264 NVQLRDIANVS

-311 YQPVL
+311 YQPIL
-316 KHFRSNLPS
+316 EKFKKSLPS
-325 NIDMIHHFDQADVV
+325 NIDMIHHFDQAEVV

-416 IENIERWMLNGF
+416 IENIERWMLNGY
-428 SRKEA
+428 SRKDA

-496 NLLLKESNTHSA
+496 NILLKKTMTHSE
-508 GNWFMRILKNGIS
+508 GNWFMRVLKSGIS
-521 KSYAPILETSLNNPV
+521 KSYAPILEISLNNPV
-536 KTIGII
+536 KTMGVI
-542 LFVFFASLQLIPIIG
+542 LMVFFASLQLMPIIG

-567 QFLIRITPPAQVNI
+567 QFLIRINPPAQVNI
-581 KNTDTISNFIEKE
+581 KNTDTISRFVEKE
-594 LDKISD
+594 LTKISD
-600 IQFYATNVG
+600 VQYYATNVG
-609 MGNPQIYYNEVRSI
+609 MGNPQIYYNEIRSI

-628 AEIFVQLAPATSVKR
+628 AEIFVQLDPATSVER
-643 KLFLIDSLRNEWSPF
+643 KLFLIDSLRSKWTPF

-687 DSLRSLSFQ
+687 DSLRALSFK

-725 NKEKAALLGIP
+725 NKEKAALLGVP
-736 AISIDK
+736 TISIDK

-747 LAGIPI
+747 LSGIPI

-765 ILIKKKEDI
+765 ILIKKKENT
-774 PLNLEVFNTLF
+774 PLDLDVFKTLF
-785 VENVKGRAIPLT
+785 VENVRGKAIPLT

-830 LNDKVIKMVME
+830 LNDEVIKLVMD
-841 KMDRFSMPPG
+841 KLDQFSLPSG
-851 YTYMMGGE
+851 YTYQMGGE
-859 YETRQESFSGFTVII
+859 YETRQESFSGFTIII

-910 SALWFTGNSLSFV
+910 AALWLTGNSLSFV

-956 DVAIREAGEIRFLP
+956 DIAIREAGEIRFLP

>member
-1 MVPILRSNPNS
+1 MK
-12 PVMRIT
+12 IT
-18 HFAVKNYPFTLIVF
+18 DFAVKNYPFTLIVF
-32 LLIAVVGAFTVVNMP
+32 LLIAVIGTFTVLNMP

-60 VTIIYPGTS
+60 VTVIYPGTS
-69 PADIEEL
+69 PVDIEEL
-76 VIKPMEKAFYGLENI
+76 VIKPMEKAFYELENI

-113 DVNEKYQELVRE
+113 DVNEKYQEIVRE
-125 LASLKGKLPSDMALP
+125 LAALKGKLPPDMQLP

-165 QLKNEADKLA
+165 QLKKEADKLA
-175 EALEK
+175 ESLEK
-180 IPSLKNIEIAGLP
+180 IPALKNIEIAGLP

-206 ARLGVSQQMVINNLQ
+206 ARLGVSQQVVLNNLQ

-229 GSIDIGNRYFNVKSS
+229 GNLDVGNRYFNVKSS
-244 GNFRTVEEIKNALV
+244 GNFKELEDIQNTLV
-258 YSANNR
+258 YTANNR
-264 NVQLKDIADVS
+264 NIQLKDIATVT

-306 ATQLA
+306 ATQKA
-311 YQPVL
+311 YQPIIE
-316 KHFRSNLPS
+316 KFRKSLPA
-325 NIDMIHHFDQADVV
+325 NIAMIHHFDQAEVV

-381 IGIIILNYLGFSLN
+381 IGIIILNYLGYSLN

-416 IENIERWMLNGF
+416 IENIERWMLNGY

-433 VLKATSQIGTAVL
+433 VLKATSQIGAAVL

-496 NLLLKESNTHSA
+496 NQLLKKSMSHTE
-508 GNWFMRILKNGIS
+508 GNWFMRVLKNVIS
-521 KSYAPILETSLNNPV
+521 KSYAPILEKSLIHPV
-536 KTIGII
+536 KTLAII
-542 LFVFFASLQLIPIIG
+542 LIVFFASLQLIPVIG

-567 QFLIRITPPAQVNI
+567 QFLVRITPPAQVNI
-581 KNTDTISNFIEKE
+581 KNTDTITGYVEKE
-594 LDKISD
+594 LNKISD
-600 IQFYATNVG
+600 VQYYATNVG
-609 MGNPQIYYNEVRSI
+609 MGNPQIYYNEIRSI

-628 AEIFVQLAPATSVKR
+628 AEIFVQLDPVTSVER
-643 KLFLIDSLRNEWSPF
+643 KLFIIDSLRNEWTPF

-687 DSLRSLSFQ
+687 DTLRDLSFK
-696 IENLIKSVPGTI
+696 IEQLIKKVPGTI

-713 VSNLQTDLRVKI
+713 VSNLQTDIRVKI
-725 NKEKAALLGIP
+725 NKEKAAMLGIP
-736 AISIDK
+736 VISIDK

-747 LAGIPI
+747 LSGIPI
-753 GIMSDDDGEDYQ
+753 GVFSDDDGEDYQ
-765 ILIKKKEDI
+765 IIIKKKEAET
-774 PLNLEVFNTLF
+774 LNLDVFKTLF
-785 VENVKGRAIPLT
+785 IENIKGKSIPLT

-818 MVSISAFVSKGY
+818 MVSISAFVGKGY
-830 LNDKVIKMVME
+830 LNDEVIKEVMDKLE
-841 KMDRFSMPPG
+841 EFPIPSG
-851 YTYMMGGE
+851 YTYQMGGE
-859 YETRQESFSGFTVII
+859 YETRQESFSGFTIII

-910 SALWFTGNSLSFV
+910 SALWLTGNSLSFV

-948 LREEGKPL
+948 LREEGKSL

-1010 SRIFTPVIYKLIP
+1010 SRIFTPIIYKLIP
-1023 PKMES
+1023 PKMEH

>member
-1 MVPILRSNPNS
+1 
-12 PVMRIT
+12 MRIT
-18 HFAVKNYPFTLIVF
+18 DFAVKNYPFTLIVF
-32 LLIAVVGAFTVVNMP
+32 LLISVIGAFTVINMP

-69 PADIEEL
+69 PVDIEEL
-76 VIKPMEKAFYGLENI
+76 VIKPMEKALYGLENI

-125 LASLKGKLPSDMALP
+125 LASLKGKLPSDMELP

-165 QLKNEADKLA
+165 QLKMEADKLA

-180 IPSLKNIEIAGLP
+180 IPALKNIEIAGLP

-206 ARLGVSQQMVINNLQ
+206 ARLGVPQQSVINNLQ

-229 GSIDIGNRYFNVKSS
+229 GSIDVGNRYFNVKSS
-244 GNFRTVEEIKNALV
+244 GNFRDVEEIKNTLV

-264 NVQLKDIADVS
+264 NVQLRDIANVS

-311 YQPVL
+311 YQPIL
-316 KHFRSNLPS
+316 EKFKKNLPS
-325 NIDMIHHFDQADVV
+325 NIDMVHHFDQAEVV

-428 SRKEA
+428 SRKDA

-482 ASLLVSLTIIPFLG
+482 ASLLLSLTVIPFLG
-496 NLLLKESNTHSA
+496 NILLKKTMAHSE
-508 GNWFMRILKNGIS
+508 GNWFMRVLKNGIS
-521 KSYAPILETSLNNPV
+521 KSYAPILETSLNNPL
-536 KTIGII
+536 KTMGII
-542 LFVFFASLQLIPIIG
+542 LVVFFASLQIIPIIG

-581 KNTDTISNFIEKE
+581 KNTDTISRFVEKE
-594 LDKISD
+594 LTKISD
-600 IQFYATNVG
+600 VQYYATNVG
-609 MGNPQIYYNEVRSI
+609 MGNPQIYYNEIRSI

-628 AEIFVQLAPATSVKR
+628 AEIFVQLDPTSSVER
-643 KLFLIDSLRNEWSPF
+643 KMFLIDSLRNEWSPF

-672 PVVAPVEV
+672 PVIAPVEV

-687 DSLRSLSFQ
+687 DSLRALSFK

-736 AISIDK
+736 TISIDK

-765 ILIKKKEDI
+765 ILIKKKENV
-774 PLNLEVFNTLF
+774 PLNLDVFKTLF
-785 VENVKGRAIPLT
+785 VENVRGKAIPLT

-818 MVSISAFVSKGY
+818 MVSISAFVNKGY
-830 LNDKVIKMVME
+830 LNDEVIKMVMD
-841 KMDRFSMPPG
+841 KLDKFTMPSG
-851 YTYMMGGE
+851 YTYQMGGE
-859 YETRQESFSGFTVII
+859 YETRQESFSGFTIII

-910 SALWFTGNSLSFV
+910 SALWLTGNSLSFV

-956 DVAIREAGEIRFLP
+956 DIAIREAGEIRFLP

-993 SPLAIVL
+993 SPLAIVI

-1023 PKMES
+1023 PKIEW

>member
-1 MVPILRSNPNS
+1 MV
-12 PVMRIT
+12 
-18 HFAVKNYPFTLIVF
+18 
-32 LLIAVVGAFTVVNMP
+32 
-47 RAEDPELNAPIFP
+47 
-60 VTIIYPGTS
+60 
-69 PADIEEL
+69 
-76 VIKPMEKAFYGLENI
+76 
-91 RRLKSII
+91 
-98 GDGYAVIRV
+98 
-107 EFKYGV
+107 
-113 DVNEKYQELVRE
+113 
-125 LASLKGKLPSDMALP
+125 
-140 TVEKVSPSNVNVIQT
+140 
-155 ALISETATWK
+155 
-165 QLKNEADKLA
+165 
-175 EALEK
+175 
-180 IPSLKNIEIAGLP
+180 
-193 EEQIQIS
+193 
-200 LDFERM
+200 
-206 ARLGVSQQMVINNLQ
+206 
-221 SELANIPS
+221 
-229 GSIDIGNRYFNVKSS
+229 
-244 GNFRTVEEIKNALV
+244 
-258 YSANNR
+258 
-264 NVQLKDIADVS
+264 
-275 MTFAERDHITRLNG
+275 
-289 HRGIFVVAA
+289 
-298 QKSKENIA
+298 
-306 ATQLA
+306 
-311 YQPVL
+311 
-316 KHFRSNLPS
+316 
-325 NIDMIHHFDQADVV
+325 HHFDQAEVV

-428 SRKEA
+428 SRKDA

-482 ASLLVSLTIIPFLG
+482 ASLLVSLTVIPFLG
-496 NLLLKESNTHSA
+496 NILLKKTMGHSE
-508 GNWFMRILKNGIS
+508 GNWFMRVLKSGIS

-536 KTIGII
+536 KTMGII
-542 LFVFFASLQLIPIIG
+542 LVVFFASLQIIPIIG

-581 KNTDTISNFIEKE
+581 KNTDTISRFVEKE
-594 LDKISD
+594 LTKISD
-600 IQFYATNVG
+600 VQYYATNVG
-609 MGNPQIYYNEVRSI
+609 MGNPQIYYNEIRSI

-628 AEIFVQLAPATSVKR
+628 AEIFVQLDPTSSVER
-643 KLFLIDSLRNEWSPF
+643 KMFLIDSLRNEWTPF

-687 DSLRSLSFQ
+687 DSLRALSFK

-736 AISIDK
+736 TISIDK

-747 LAGIPI
+747 LSGIPI

-765 ILIKKKEDI
+765 ILIKKKENI
-774 PLNLEVFNTLF
+774 PLNLDVFKTLF
-785 VENVKGRAIPLT
+785 VENVRGKAIPLT

-830 LNDKVIKMVME
+830 LNDEVIKLVMD
-841 KMDRFSMPPG
+841 KLDQFAMPSG
-851 YTYMMGGE
+851 YTYQMGGE
-859 YETRQESFSGFTVII
+859 YETRQESFSGFTIII

-910 SALWFTGNSLSFV
+910 SALWLTGNSLSFV

-956 DVAIREAGEIRFLP
+956 DIAIREAGEIRFLP

-993 SPLAIVL
+993 SPLAIVI

-1023 PKMES
+1023 PKIEW

>member
-1 MVPILRSNPNS
+1 MK
-12 PVMRIT
+12 IT
-18 HFAVKNYPFTLIVF
+18 DFAVKNYPFTLIVF
-32 LLIAVVGAFTVVNMP
+32 LLIAVIGAFTVINMP

-60 VTIIYPGTS
+60 VTVIYPGTS
-69 PADIEEL
+69 PVDIEEL
-76 VIKPMEKAFYGLENI
+76 VIKPMEKSLYGLENI
-91 RRLKSII
+91 RRLKTII
-98 GDGYAVIRV
+98 GDGFAVIRV

-113 DVNEKYQELVRE
+113 DVNEKYQELIRE
-125 LASLKGKLPSDMALP
+125 LAALKGKLPSDMQLP

-155 ALISETATWK
+155 ALVSETATWK
-165 QLKNEADKLA
+165 QLKNQADKLA
-175 EALEK
+175 ESLEK
-180 IPSLKNIEIAGLP
+180 ISALKNIEIAGLP

-200 LDFERM
+200 LDFEKM
-206 ARLGVSQQMVINNLQ
+206 ARLGVSQQVVLNNLQ

-229 GSIDIGNRYFNVKSS
+229 GSIDVGNRYFNVKSS
-244 GNFRTVEEIKNALV
+244 GNFKELEDIQNTLV
-258 YSANNR
+258 FTANNR
-264 NVQLKDIADVS
+264 NIQLKDIATVT

-306 ATQLA
+306 TTQKA

-316 KHFRSNLPS
+316 EIFRKSLPA
-325 NIDMIHHFDQADVV
+325 NIAMIDHFDQAEVV

-346 GFDFIWAILLVAFTL
+346 GLDFLWAILLVAFTL
-361 LPLGFRP
+361 LPLGLRP

-416 IENIERWMLNGF
+416 IENIERWMLNGY

-496 NLLLKESNTHSA
+496 NQLLKKNLTHSE
-508 GNWFMRILKNGIS
+508 GNWFMRVLKSGIS
-521 KSYAPILETSLNNPV
+521 KSYAPILESSLNNPL
-536 KTIGII
+536 KTLGVI
-542 LFVFFASLQLIPIIG
+542 LIVFFASLQIIPMIG

-567 QFLIRITPPAQVNI
+567 QFLVRIIPPAQVNI
-581 KNTDTISNFIEKE
+581 KNTDTISRYVEKE
-594 LDKISD
+594 LTKISD
-600 IQFYATNVG
+600 VQYYATNVG
-609 MGNPQIYYNEVRSI
+609 MGNPQIYYNEIRSI
-623 KKPNF
+623 KKANF
-628 AEIFVQLAPATSVKR
+628 AEIFVQLDPNTSVER
-643 KLFLIDSLRNEWSPF
+643 KLSLIDSLRNTWTPF

-672 PVVAPVEV
+672 PVLAPVEV

-687 DSLRSLSFQ
+687 DSLRALSFK
-696 IENLIKSVPGTI
+696 IEQLIKKIPGTI

-713 VSNLQTDLRVKI
+713 ISNLQTDIRVKI
-725 NKEKAALLGIP
+725 NKEKASMLGIP
-736 AISIDK
+736 IISIDK

-747 LAGIPI
+747 LSGIPI
-753 GIMSDDDGEDYQ
+753 GVFTDDDGEDYQ
-765 ILIKKKEDI
+765 IIIKKKEAG
-774 PLNLEVFNTLF
+774 PLDLDVFKTLF
-785 VENVKGRAIPLT
+785 VENVKGKAIPLS

-809 SINHLDKTR
+809 AINHLDKTR
-818 MVSISAFVSKGY
+818 MVSISAFVGKGF
-830 LNDKVIKMVME
+830 LNDVVIKDVMT
-841 KMDRFSMPPG
+841 KMDQFSLPSG
-851 YTYMMGGE
+851 YTYQMGGE
-859 YETRQESFSGFTVII
+859 YETRQESFSGFTIII
-874 ILTIFLFIGILLLE
+874 ILTIFLFIGVLLLE

-910 SALWFTGNSLSFV
+910 TALWLTGNSLSFV

-1023 PKMES
+1023 PKMEH

>member
-1 MVPILRSNPNS
+1 
-12 PVMRIT
+12 MRIT
-18 HFAVKNYPFTLIVF
+18 DFAVKNYPFTLIVF
-32 LLIAVVGAFTVVNMP
+32 LLISVIGAFTVINMP

-69 PADIEEL
+69 PVDIEEL
-76 VIKPMEKAFYGLENI
+76 VIKPMEKALYGLENI

-125 LASLKGKLPSDMALP
+125 LASLKGKLPSDMELP

-165 QLKNEADKLA
+165 QLKMEADKLA

-180 IPSLKNIEIAGLP
+180 IPALKNIEIAGLP

-206 ARLGVSQQMVINNLQ
+206 ARLGVPQQAVINNLQ

-229 GSIDIGNRYFNVKSS
+229 GSIDVGNRYFNVKSS
-244 GNFRTVEEIKNALV
+244 GNFRDVEEIKNTLV

-264 NVQLKDIADVS
+264 NVQLRDIANVS

-311 YQPVL
+311 YEPIL
-316 KHFRSNLPS
+316 EKFKKNLPS
-325 NIDMIHHFDQADVV
+325 NIDMVHHFDQAEVV

-482 ASLLVSLTIIPFLG
+482 ASLLVSLTVIPFLG
-496 NLLLKESNTHSA
+496 NILLKKTMTHSE
-508 GNWFMRILKNGIS
+508 GNWFMRVLKSGIS

-536 KTIGII
+536 KTMGII
-542 LFVFFASLQLIPIIG
+542 LVVFFASLQIIPIIG

-581 KNTDTISNFIEKE
+581 KNTDTISRFVEKE
-594 LDKISD
+594 LTKISD
-600 IQFYATNVG
+600 VQYYATNVG
-609 MGNPQIYYNEVRSI
+609 MGNPQIYYNEIRSI

-628 AEIFVQLAPATSVKR
+628 AEIFVQLNPTSSVKR
-643 KLFLIDSLRNEWSPF
+643 KLFLIDSLRNEWTPF

-687 DSLRSLSFQ
+687 DSLRALSFK

-736 AISIDK
+736 TISIDK

-765 ILIKKKEDI
+765 ILIKKKENV
-774 PLNLEVFNTLF
+774 PLNLDVFKTLF
-785 VENVKGRAIPLT
+785 VENVRGKAIPLT

-830 LNDKVIKMVME
+830 LNDEVIKMVMD
-841 KMDRFSMPPG
+841 KLDQFALPSG
-851 YTYMMGGE
+851 YTFQMGGE
-859 YETRQESFSGFTVII
+859 YETRQESFSGFTIII

-910 SALWFTGNSLSFV
+910 SALWLTGNSLSFV

-956 DVAIREAGEIRFLP
+956 DIAIREAGEIRFLP

-993 SPLAIVL
+993 SPLAVVI

-1023 PKMES
+1023 PKIES

>member
-1 MVPILRSNPNS
+1 
-12 PVMRIT
+12 MRIT
-18 HFAVKNYPFTLIVF
+18 DFAVKNYPFTLIVF
-32 LLIAVVGAFTVVNMP
+32 LLISVIGAFTVINMP

-69 PADIEEL
+69 PVDIEEL
-76 VIKPMEKAFYGLENI
+76 VIKPMEKALYGLENI

-125 LASLKGKLPSDMALP
+125 LASLKGKLPSDMDLP

-165 QLKNEADKLA
+165 QLKMEADKLA

-180 IPSLKNIEIAGLP
+180 IPALKNIEIAGLP

-206 ARLGVSQQMVINNLQ
+206 ARLGVSQQAVISNLQ

-229 GSIDIGNRYFNVKSS
+229 GSIDVGNRYFNVKSS
-244 GNFRTVEEIKNALV
+244 GNFREVEEIKNTLV

-264 NVQLKDIADVS
+264 NVQLRDIANVS

-311 YQPVL
+311 YQPIL
-316 KHFRSNLPS
+316 EKFKQSLPS
-325 NIDMIHHFDQADVV
+325 NIDMIHHFDQAEVV

-381 IGIIILNYLGFSLN
+381 IGIIILNYLGYSLN

-416 IENIERWMLNGF
+416 IENIERWMLNGY

-496 NLLLKESNTHSA
+496 NILLKKTMTHSE
-508 GNWFMRILKNGIS
+508 GNWFMRVLKSGIS
-521 KSYAPILETSLNNPV
+521 KSYAPILERSLNNPF
-536 KTIGII
+536 KTMGII
-542 LFVFFASLQLIPIIG
+542 LVVFFASLQLMPIIG

-567 QFLIRITPPAQVNI
+567 QFLIRINPPAQVNI
-581 KNTDTISNFIEKE
+581 KNTDTISRFVEKE
-594 LDKISD
+594 LTKISD
-600 IQFYATNVG
+600 VQFYATNVG

-628 AEIFVQLAPATSVKR
+628 AEIFVQLDPATSVER
-643 KLFLIDSLRNEWSPF
+643 KLFLIDSLRNEWTPF
-658 HGAKVQINNFEQGP
+658 YGAKVQINNFEQGP

-687 DSLRSLSFQ
+687 DSLRALSFK

-725 NKEKAALLGIP
+725 NKEKAALLGVP
-736 AISIDK
+736 TISIDK

-747 LAGIPI
+747 LSGIPI
-753 GIMSDDDGEDYQ
+753 GIMSNDDGEDYQ
-765 ILIKKKEDI
+765 ILIKKKENT
-774 PLNLEVFNTLF
+774 PLDLDVFKTLF
-785 VENVKGRAIPLT
+785 VENVRGKAIPLT

-830 LNDKVIKMVME
+830 LNDEVIKLVMD
-841 KMDRFSMPPG
+841 KLDQFSLPSG
-851 YTYMMGGE
+851 YTYQMGGE
-859 YETRQESFSGFTVII
+859 YETRQESFSGFTIII

-910 SALWFTGNSLSFV
+910 AALWLTGNSLSFV

-956 DVAIREAGEIRFLP
+956 DIAIREAGEIRFLP

>member
-1 MVPILRSNPNS
+1 
-12 PVMRIT
+12 MRIT
-18 HFAVKNYPFTLIVF
+18 DFAVKNYPFTLIVF
-32 LLIAVVGAFTVVNMP
+32 LLISVIGAFTVINMP

-69 PADIEEL
+69 PVDIEEL
-76 VIKPMEKAFYGLENI
+76 VIKPMEKALYGLENI

-125 LASLKGKLPSDMALP
+125 LASLKGKLPSDMVLP

-165 QLKNEADKLA
+165 QLKMEADKLA

-180 IPSLKNIEIAGLP
+180 IPALKNIEIAGLP

-206 ARLGVSQQMVINNLQ
+206 ARLGVPQQSVINNLQ

-229 GSIDIGNRYFNVKSS
+229 GSIDVGNRYFNVKSS
-244 GNFRTVEEIKNALV
+244 GNFRDVEEIKNTLV

-264 NVQLKDIADVS
+264 NVQLRDIANVS

-311 YQPVL
+311 YQPIL
-316 KHFRSNLPS
+316 EKFKKNLPS
-325 NIDMIHHFDQADVV
+325 NIDMVHHFDQAEVV

-428 SRKEA
+428 SRKDA

-482 ASLLVSLTIIPFLG
+482 ASLLVSLTVIPFLG
-496 NLLLKESNTHSA
+496 NILLKKTMAHSE
-508 GNWFMRILKNGIS
+508 GNWFMRVLKNGIS
-521 KSYAPILETSLNNPV
+521 KSYAPILETSLNNPL
-536 KTIGII
+536 KTMGII
-542 LFVFFASLQLIPIIG
+542 LVVFFASLQIIPIIG

-581 KNTDTISNFIEKE
+581 KNTDTISRFVEKE
-594 LDKISD
+594 LTKISD
-600 IQFYATNVG
+600 VQYYATNVG
-609 MGNPQIYYNEVRSI
+609 MGNPQIYYNEIRSI

-628 AEIFVQLAPATSVKR
+628 AEIFVQLDPTSSVER
-643 KLFLIDSLRNEWSPF
+643 KMFLIDSLRNEWSPF

-672 PVVAPVEV
+672 PVIAPVEV

-687 DSLRSLSFQ
+687 DSLRALSFK
-696 IENLIKSVPGTI
+696 IENLINSVPGTI

-736 AISIDK
+736 TISIDK

-765 ILIKKKEDI
+765 ILIKKKENV
-774 PLNLEVFNTLF
+774 PLNLDVFKTLF
-785 VENVKGRAIPLT
+785 VENVRGKAIPLT

-818 MVSISAFVSKGY
+818 MVSISAFVNKGY
-830 LNDKVIKMVME
+830 LNDEVIKMVMD
-841 KMDRFSMPPG
+841 KLDKFTMPSG
-851 YTYMMGGE
+851 YTYQMGGE
-859 YETRQESFSGFTVII
+859 YETRQESFSGFTIII

-910 SALWFTGNSLSFV
+910 SALWLTGNSLSFV

-956 DVAIREAGEIRFLP
+956 DIAIREAGEIRFLP

-993 SPLAIVL
+993 SPLAIVI
-1000 IGGLISSTLL
+1000 IGGLISSTVL

-1023 PKMES
+1023 PKIEW

>member
-1 MVPILRSNPNS
+1 
-12 PVMRIT
+12 MRIT
-18 HFAVKNYPFTLIVF
+18 DFAVKNYPFTLIVF
-32 LLIAVVGAFTVVNMP
+32 LLISVIGAFTVINMP

-69 PADIEEL
+69 PVDIEEL
-76 VIKPMEKAFYGLENI
+76 VIKPMEKALYGLENI

-125 LASLKGKLPSDMALP
+125 LASLKGKLPSDMDLP

-165 QLKNEADKLA
+165 QLKMEADKLA
-175 EALEK
+175 ESLEK
-180 IPSLKNIEIAGLP
+180 IPALKNIEIAGLP

-206 ARLGVSQQMVINNLQ
+206 ARLGVSQQAVINNLQ

-229 GSIDIGNRYFNVKSS
+229 GSIDVGNRYFNVKSS
-244 GNFRTVEEIKNALV
+244 GNFREVEEIKNTLV

-264 NVQLKDIADVS
+264 NVQLRDIANVS

-306 ATQLA
+306 ATQLD
-311 YQPVL
+311 YQPIL
-316 KHFRSNLPS
+316 EKFKKSLPS
-325 NIDMIHHFDQADVV
+325 NIDMIHHFDQAEVV

-381 IGIIILNYLGFSLN
+381 IGIIILNYLGYSLN

-416 IENIERWMLNGF
+416 IENIERWMLNGY
-428 SRKEA
+428 SRKDA

-496 NLLLKESNTHSA
+496 NILLKKTMTHSE
-508 GNWFMRILKNGIS
+508 GNWFMRVLKSGIS
-521 KSYAPILETSLNNPV
+521 KSYAPILERSLNNPF
-536 KTIGII
+536 KTMGII
-542 LFVFFASLQLIPIIG
+542 LVVFFASLQLMPIIG

-567 QFLIRITPPAQVNI
+567 QFLIRINPPAQVNI
-581 KNTDTISNFIEKE
+581 KNTDTISRFVEKE
-594 LDKISD
+594 LTKISD
-600 IQFYATNVG
+600 VQFYATNVG
-609 MGNPQIYYNEVRSI
+609 MGNPQIYYNEIRSI

-628 AEIFVQLAPATSVKR
+628 AEIFVQLDPATSVER
-643 KLFLIDSLRNEWSPF
+643 KLFLIDSLRNEWTPF

-687 DSLRSLSFQ
+687 DSLRALSFK

-725 NKEKAALLGIP
+725 NKEKAALLGVP
-736 AISIDK
+736 TISIDK

-765 ILIKKKEDI
+765 ILIKKKENT
-774 PLNLEVFNTLF
+774 PLDLDVFKTLF
-785 VENVKGRAIPLT
+785 VENVKGKAIPLT

-830 LNDKVIKMVME
+830 LNDEVIKLVMD
-841 KMDRFSMPPG
+841 KLDQFSLPSG
-851 YTYMMGGE
+851 YTYQMGGE
-859 YETRQESFSGFTVII
+859 YETRQESFSGFTIII

-910 SALWFTGNSLSFV
+910 AALWLTGNSLSFV

-956 DVAIREAGEIRFLP
+956 DIAIREAGEIRFLP

>member
-1 MVPILRSNPNS
+1 
-12 PVMRIT
+12 MRIT
-18 HFAVKNYPFTLIVF
+18 DFAVKNYPFTLIVF
-32 LLIAVVGAFTVVNMP
+32 LLISVIGAFTVINMP
-47 RAEDPELNAPIFP
+47 RSEDPELNAPIFP

-69 PADIEEL
+69 PVDIEEL
-76 VIKPMEKAFYGLENI
+76 VIKPMEKALYGLENI

-125 LASLKGKLPSDMALP
+125 LASLKGKLPSDMDLP

-165 QLKNEADKLA
+165 QLKIEADKLA
-175 EALEK
+175 ESLEK
-180 IPSLKNIEIAGLP
+180 IPALKNIEIAGLP

-206 ARLGVSQQMVINNLQ
+206 ARLGVSQQAVINNLQ

-229 GSIDIGNRYFNVKSS
+229 GSIDVGNRYFNVKSS
-244 GNFRTVEEIKNALV
+244 GNFREVEEIKNTLV

-264 NVQLKDIADVS
+264 NVQLRDIANVS

-306 ATQLA
+306 ATQIA
-311 YQPVL
+311 YQPIL
-316 KHFRSNLPS
+316 EKFKKSLPS
-325 NIDMIHHFDQADVV
+325 NIDMIHHFDQAEVV

-381 IGIIILNYLGFSLN
+381 IGIIILNYLGYSLN

-416 IENIERWMLNGF
+416 IENIERWMLNGY
-428 SRKEA
+428 SRKDA

-496 NLLLKESNTHSA
+496 NILLKKTMTHSE
-508 GNWFMRILKNGIS
+508 GNWFMRILKSGIS
-521 KSYAPILETSLNNPV
+521 KSYAPILERSLNNPF
-536 KTIGII
+536 KTMGII
-542 LFVFFASLQLIPIIG
+542 LVVFFASLQLMPIIG

-567 QFLIRITPPAQVNI
+567 QFLIRINPPAQVNI
-581 KNTDTISNFIEKE
+581 KNTDTISRFVENE
-594 LDKISD
+594 LTKISD
-600 IQFYATNVG
+600 VQFYATNVG
-609 MGNPQIYYNEVRSI
+609 MGNPQIYYNEIRSI

-628 AEIFVQLAPATSVKR
+628 AEIFVQLDPATSVQR
-643 KLFLIDSLRNEWSPF
+643 KLFLIDSLRSEWTPF

-687 DSLRSLSFQ
+687 DSLRALSFK

-725 NKEKAALLGIP
+725 NKEKAALLGVP
-736 AISIDK
+736 TISIDK

-765 ILIKKKEDI
+765 ILIKKKENT
-774 PLNLEVFNTLF
+774 PLDLDVFKTLF
-785 VENVKGRAIPLT
+785 VENVKGKAIPLT

-830 LNDKVIKMVME
+830 LNDEVIKLVMD
-841 KMDRFSMPPG
+841 KLDQFSLPSG
-851 YTYMMGGE
+851 YTYQMGGE
-859 YETRQESFSGFTVII
+859 YETRQESFSGFTIII

-910 SALWFTGNSLSFV
+910 AALWLTGNSLSFV

-956 DVAIREAGEIRFLP
+956 DIAIREAGEIRFLP

>member
-1 MVPILRSNPNS
+1 
-12 PVMRIT
+12 MRIT
-18 HFAVKNYPFTLIVF
+18 DFAVKNYPFTLIVF
-32 LLIAVVGAFTVVNMP
+32 LLISVIGAFTVINMP

-69 PADIEEL
+69 PVDIEEL
-76 VIKPMEKAFYGLENI
+76 VIKPMEKALYGLENI

-125 LASLKGKLPSDMALP
+125 LASLKGKLPSDMELP
-140 TVEKVSPSNVNVIQT
+140 TVEKISPSNVNVIQT
-155 ALISETATWK
+155 ALISETATLK
-165 QLKNEADKLA
+165 QLKMEADKLA

-180 IPSLKNIEIAGLP
+180 IPALKNIEIAGLP

-206 ARLGVSQQMVINNLQ
+206 ARLGVPQQAVINNLQ

-229 GSIDIGNRYFNVKSS
+229 GSIDVGTRYFNVKSS
-244 GNFRTVEEIKNALV
+244 GNFRDVEEIKNTLV

-264 NVQLKDIADVS
+264 NVQLRDIANVS

-311 YQPVL
+311 YQPIL
-316 KHFRSNLPS
+316 EKFKKNLPS
-325 NIDMIHHFDQADVV
+325 NIDMVHHFDQAEVV

-428 SRKEA
+428 SRKDA

-482 ASLLVSLTIIPFLG
+482 ASLLVSLTVIPFLG
-496 NLLLKESNTHSA
+496 NILLKKTMGHSE
-508 GNWFMRILKNGIS
+508 GNWFMRVLKSGIS

-536 KTIGII
+536 KTMGII
-542 LFVFFASLQLIPIIG
+542 LVVFFASLQIIPIIG

-581 KNTDTISNFIEKE
+581 KNTDTISRFVEKE
-594 LDKISD
+594 LTKISD
-600 IQFYATNVG
+600 VQYYATNVG

-628 AEIFVQLAPATSVKR
+628 AEIFVQLDPTSSVER
-643 KLFLIDSLRNEWSPF
+643 KMFLIDSLRNEWTPF

-687 DSLRSLSFQ
+687 DSLRALSFK

-736 AISIDK
+736 TISIDK

-747 LAGIPI
+747 LSGIPI

-765 ILIKKKEDI
+765 ILIKKKENI
-774 PLNLEVFNTLF
+774 PLNLDVFKTLF
-785 VENVKGRAIPLT
+785 VENVRGKAIPLT

-830 LNDKVIKMVME
+830 LNDEVIKLVMD
-841 KMDRFSMPPG
+841 KLDQFAMPSG
-851 YTYMMGGE
+851 YTYQMGGE
-859 YETRQESFSGFTVII
+859 YETRQESFSGFTIII

-910 SALWFTGNSLSFV
+910 SALWLTGNSLSFV

-956 DVAIREAGEIRFLP
+956 DIAIREAGEIRFLP

-993 SPLAIVL
+993 SPLAIVI

-1023 PKMES
+1023 PKIEW

>member
-1 MVPILRSNPNS
+1 
-12 PVMRIT
+12 MRIT
-18 HFAVKNYPFTLIVF
+18 DFAVKNYPFTLIVF
-32 LLIAVVGAFTVVNMP
+32 LLISVIGAFTVINMP

-69 PADIEEL
+69 PVDIEEL
-76 VIKPMEKAFYGLENI
+76 VIKPMEKALYGLENI

-125 LASLKGKLPSDMALP
+125 LASLKGKLPSDMDLP

-165 QLKNEADKLA
+165 QLKMEADKLA

-180 IPSLKNIEIAGLP
+180 IPALKNIEIAGLP

-206 ARLGVSQQMVINNLQ
+206 ARLGVSQQAVISNLQ

-229 GSIDIGNRYFNVKSS
+229 GSIDVGNRYFNVKSS
-244 GNFRTVEEIKNALV
+244 GNFREVEEIKNTLV

-264 NVQLKDIADVS
+264 NVQLRDIANVS

-311 YQPVL
+311 YQPIL
-316 KHFRSNLPS
+316 EKFKKSLPS
-325 NIDMIHHFDQADVV
+325 NIDMIHHFDQAEVV

-381 IGIIILNYLGFSLN
+381 IGIIILNYLGYSLN

-416 IENIERWMLNGF
+416 IENIERWMLNGY
-428 SRKEA
+428 SRKDA

-496 NLLLKESNTHSA
+496 NILLKKTMTHSE
-508 GNWFMRILKNGIS
+508 GNWFMRVLKSGIS
-521 KSYAPILETSLNNPV
+521 KSYAPILERSLNNPF
-536 KTIGII
+536 KTMGII
-542 LFVFFASLQLIPIIG
+542 LVVFFASLQLMPIIG

-567 QFLIRITPPAQVNI
+567 QFLIRINPPAQVNI
-581 KNTDTISNFIEKE
+581 KNTDTISRFVEKE
-594 LDKISD
+594 LTKISD
-600 IQFYATNVG
+600 VQFYATNVG

-628 AEIFVQLAPATSVKR
+628 AEIFVQLDPATSVER
-643 KLFLIDSLRNEWSPF
+643 KLFLIDSLRNEWTPF
-658 HGAKVQINNFEQGP
+658 YGAKVQINNFEQGP
-672 PVVAPVEV
+672 PVIAPVEV

-687 DSLRSLSFQ
+687 DSLRALSFK

-725 NKEKAALLGIP
+725 NKEKAALLGVP
-736 AISIDK
+736 TISIDK

-747 LAGIPI
+747 LSGIPI

-765 ILIKKKEDI
+765 ILIKKKENT
-774 PLNLEVFNTLF
+774 PLDLDVFKTLF
-785 VENVKGRAIPLT
+785 VENVKGKAIPLT

-830 LNDKVIKMVME
+830 LNDEVIKMVMD
-841 KMDRFSMPPG
+841 KLDQFSLPSG
-851 YTYMMGGE
+851 YTYQMGGE
-859 YETRQESFSGFTVII
+859 YETRQESFSGFTIII

-910 SALWFTGNSLSFV
+910 AALWLTGNSLSFV

-956 DVAIREAGEIRFLP
+956 DIAIREAGEIRFLP

>member
-1 MVPILRSNPNS
+1 
-12 PVMRIT
+12 MRIT
-18 HFAVKNYPFTLIVF
+18 DFAVKNYPFTLIVF
-32 LLIAVVGAFTVVNMP
+32 LLISVVGAFTVINMP

-69 PADIEEL
+69 PVDIEEL
-76 VIKPMEKAFYGLENI
+76 VIKPMEKALYGLENI

-125 LASLKGKLPSDMALP
+125 LASLKGKLPSDMDLP

-165 QLKNEADKLA
+165 QLKMEADKLA

-180 IPSLKNIEIAGLP
+180 IPALKNIEIAGLP

-206 ARLGVSQQMVINNLQ
+206 ARLGVSQQAVISNLQ

-229 GSIDIGNRYFNVKSS
+229 GSIDVGNRYFNVKSS
-244 GNFRTVEEIKNALV
+244 GNFREVEEIKNTLV

-264 NVQLKDIADVS
+264 NVQLRDIANVS

-311 YQPVL
+311 YQPIL
-316 KHFRSNLPS
+316 EKFKKSLPS
-325 NIDMIHHFDQADVV
+325 NIDMIHHFDQAEVV

-346 GFDFIWAILLVAFTL
+346 GLDFIWAILLVAFTL

-381 IGIIILNYLGFSLN
+381 IGIIILNYLGYSLN

-416 IENIERWMLNGF
+416 IENIERWMLNGY
-428 SRKEA
+428 SRKDA

-496 NLLLKESNTHSA
+496 NILLKKTMTHSE
-508 GNWFMRILKNGIS
+508 GNWFMRVLKSGIS
-521 KSYAPILETSLNNPV
+521 KSYAPILERSLNNPF

-542 LFVFFASLQLIPIIG
+542 LVVFFASLQLMPIIG

-567 QFLIRITPPAQVNI
+567 QFLIRINPPAQVNI
-581 KNTDTISNFIEKE
+581 KNTDTISRSVEKE
-594 LDKISD
+594 LTKISD
-600 IQFYATNVG
+600 VQFYATNVG

-628 AEIFVQLAPATSVKR
+628 AEIFVQLDPATTVER
-643 KLFLIDSLRNEWSPF
+643 KLFLIDSLRNEWTPF
-658 HGAKVQINNFEQGP
+658 YGAKVQINNFEQGP

-687 DSLRSLSFQ
+687 DSLRALSFK

-725 NKEKAALLGIP
+725 NKEKAALLGVPTI
-736 AISIDK
+736 AIDK

-747 LAGIPI
+747 LSGIPI

-765 ILIKKKEDI
+765 ILIKKKENT
-774 PLNLEVFNTLF
+774 PLDLDVFKTLF
-785 VENVKGRAIPLT
+785 VENVRGKAIPLT

-830 LNDKVIKMVME
+830 LNDEVIKLVMD
-841 KMDRFSMPPG
+841 KLDQFSLPSG
-851 YTYMMGGE
+851 YTYQMGGE
-859 YETRQESFSGFTVII
+859 YETRQESFSGFTIII

-910 SALWFTGNSLSFV
+910 AALWLTGNSLSFV

-956 DVAIREAGEIRFLP
+956 DIAIREAGEIRFLP

>member
-1 MVPILRSNPNS
+1 
-12 PVMRIT
+12 MRIT
-18 HFAVKNYPFTLIVF
+18 DFAVKNYPFTLIVF
-32 LLIAVVGAFTVVNMP
+32 LLISVIGAFTVINMP

-69 PADIEEL
+69 PVDIEEL
-76 VIKPMEKAFYGLENI
+76 VIKPMEKALYGLENI

-125 LASLKGKLPSDMALP
+125 LASLKGKLPSDMELP
-140 TVEKVSPSNVNVIQT
+140 TVEKISPSNVNVIQT

-165 QLKNEADKLA
+165 QLKMEADKLA

-180 IPSLKNIEIAGLP
+180 IPALKNIEIAGLP

-206 ARLGVSQQMVINNLQ
+206 ARLGVPQQAVINNLQ

-229 GSIDIGNRYFNVKSS
+229 GSIDVGSRYFNVKSS
-244 GNFRTVEEIKNALV
+244 GNFRDVEEIKNTLV

-264 NVQLKDIADVS
+264 NVQLRDIANVS

-311 YQPVL
+311 YQPIL
-316 KHFRSNLPS
+316 EKFKKNLPS
-325 NIDMIHHFDQADVV
+325 NIDMVHHFDQAEVV

-428 SRKEA
+428 SRKDA

-482 ASLLVSLTIIPFLG
+482 ASLLVSLTVIPFLG
-496 NLLLKESNTHSA
+496 NILLKKTMGHSE
-508 GNWFMRILKNGIS
+508 GNWFMRVLKSGIS
-521 KSYAPILETSLNNPV
+521 KSYAPILETSLNNPL
-536 KTIGII
+536 KTMGII
-542 LFVFFASLQLIPIIG
+542 LVVFFASLQIIPIIG

-581 KNTDTISNFIEKE
+581 KNTDTISRFVEKE
-594 LDKISD
+594 LTKISD
-600 IQFYATNVG
+600 VQYYATNVG
-609 MGNPQIYYNEVRSI
+609 MGNPQIYYNEIRSI

-628 AEIFVQLAPATSVKR
+628 AEIFVQLDPISSVER
-643 KLFLIDSLRNEWSPF
+643 KMFLIDSLRNEWTPF

-687 DSLRSLSFQ
+687 DSLRALSFK

-736 AISIDK
+736 TISIDK

-747 LAGIPI
+747 LSGIPI

-765 ILIKKKEDI
+765 ILIKKKENI
-774 PLNLEVFNTLF
+774 PLNLDVFKTLF
-785 VENVKGRAIPLT
+785 VENVRGKAIPLT

-830 LNDKVIKMVME
+830 LNDEVIKLVMD
-841 KMDRFSMPPG
+841 KLDQFAMPSG
-851 YTYMMGGE
+851 YTYQMGGE
-859 YETRQESFSGFTVII
+859 YETRQESFSGFTIII

-910 SALWFTGNSLSFV
+910 AALWLTGNSLSFV

-956 DVAIREAGEIRFLP
+956 DIAIREAGEIRFLP

-993 SPLAIVL
+993 SPLAIVI

-1023 PKMES
+1023 PKIEW

>member
-1 MVPILRSNPNS
+1 MK
-12 PVMRIT
+12 IT
-18 HFAVKNYPFTLIVF
+18 DFAVKNYPFTLIVF
-32 LLIAVVGAFTVVNMP
+32 LLIAVIGAFTVVNMP

-60 VTIIYPGTS
+60 VTVIYPGTS
-69 PADIEEL
+69 PVDIEEL
-76 VIKPMEKAFYGLENI
+76 VIKPMEKSLYGLENI
-91 RRLKSII
+91 RRLKTII
-98 GDGYAVIRV
+98 GDGFAVIRV

-113 DVNEKYQELVRE
+113 DVNEKYQELIRE
-125 LASLKGKLPSDMALP
+125 LAALKGKLPSDMQLP

-155 ALISETATWK
+155 ALVSETATWK
-165 QLKNEADKLA
+165 QLKIQADKLA
-175 EALEK
+175 ESLEK

-200 LDFERM
+200 LDFEKM
-206 ARLGVSQQMVINNLQ
+206 ARLGVSQQVVLNNLQ

-229 GSIDIGNRYFNVKSS
+229 GSIDVGKRYFNVKSS
-244 GNFRTVEEIKNALV
+244 GNFKELEDIQNTLV
-258 YSANNR
+258 FTANNR
-264 NVQLKDIADVS
+264 NIQLKDIATVT

-306 ATQLA
+306 TTQKA

-316 KHFRSNLPS
+316 EIFRKSLPA
-325 NIDMIHHFDQADVV
+325 NIAMIDHFDQAEVV

-346 GFDFIWAILLVAFTL
+346 GFDFLWAILLVAFTL
-361 LPLGFRP
+361 LPLGLRP

-416 IENIERWMLNGF
+416 IENIERWMLNGY

-496 NLLLKESNTHSA
+496 NQLLKKNLTHSE
-508 GNWFMRILKNGIS
+508 GNWFMRVLKSGIS
-521 KSYAPILETSLNNPV
+521 KSYAPILETSLNNPL
-536 KTIGII
+536 KTLGVI
-542 LFVFFASLQLIPIIG
+542 LIVFFASLQIIPIIG

-567 QFLIRITPPAQVNI
+567 QFLVRITPPAQVNI
-581 KNTDTISNFIEKE
+581 KNTDTISRYVEKE
-594 LDKISD
+594 LKKISD
-600 IQFYATNVG
+600 VQYYASNVG
-609 MGNPQIYYNEVRSI
+609 MGNPQIYYNEIRSF
-623 KKPNF
+623 KKANF
-628 AEIFVQLAPATSVKR
+628 AEIFVQLDPTTSVER
-643 KLFLIDSLRNEWSPF
+643 KLYLIDSLRNEWTPF

-672 PVVAPVEV
+672 PVLAPVEV

-687 DSLRSLSFQ
+687 DSLRSLSFK
-696 IENLIKSVPGTI
+696 IEQLIKKIPGTI

-713 VSNLQTDLRVKI
+713 ISNLQTDIRVKI
-725 NKEKAALLGIP
+725 NKEKASMLGIP
-736 AISIDK
+736 IISIDK

-747 LAGIPI
+747 LSGIPI
-753 GIMSDDDGEDYQ
+753 GIFTDDDGEDYQ
-765 ILIKKKEDI
+765 IIIKKKEAG
-774 PLNLEVFNTLF
+774 PLDLDVFKTLF
-785 VENVKGRAIPLT
+785 VENVKGKAIPLS

-809 SINHLDKTR
+809 AINHLDKTR
-818 MVSISAFVSKGY
+818 MVSISAFVGKGF
-830 LNDKVIKMVME
+830 LNDVVIKDVMT
-841 KMDRFSMPPG
+841 KMDQFSLPSG
-851 YTYMMGGE
+851 YTYQMGGE
-859 YETRQESFSGFTVII
+859 YETRQESFSGFTIII
-874 ILTIFLFIGILLLE
+874 ILTIFLFIGVLLLE

-910 SALWFTGNSLSFV
+910 SALWLTGNSLSFV

-1023 PKMES
+1023 PKMEH

>member
-1 MVPILRSNPNS
+1 
-12 PVMRIT
+12 MRIT
-18 HFAVKNYPFTLIVF
+18 DFAVKNYPFTLIVF
-32 LLIAVVGAFTVVNMP
+32 LLISVIGAFTVINMP

-69 PADIEEL
+69 PVDIEEL
-76 VIKPMEKAFYGLENI
+76 VIKPMEKALYGLENI

-125 LASLKGKLPSDMALP
+125 LASLKGKLPSDMDLP

-165 QLKNEADKLA
+165 QLKMEADKLA

-180 IPSLKNIEIAGLP
+180 IPALKNIEIAGLP

-206 ARLGVSQQMVINNLQ
+206 ARLGVPQQSVINNLQ

-229 GSIDIGNRYFNVKSS
+229 GSIDVGNRYFNVKSS
-244 GNFRTVEEIKNALV
+244 GNFRDVEEIKNTLV

-264 NVQLKDIADVS
+264 NVQLRDIANVS

-311 YQPVL
+311 YQPIL
-316 KHFRSNLPS
+316 EKFKKNLPS
-325 NIDMIHHFDQADVV
+325 NIDMVHHFDQAEVV

-428 SRKEA
+428 SRKDA

-482 ASLLVSLTIIPFLG
+482 ASLLVSLTVIPFLG
-496 NLLLKESNTHSA
+496 NILLKKTMAHSE
-508 GNWFMRILKNGIS
+508 GNWFMRVLKNGIS
-521 KSYAPILETSLNNPV
+521 KSYAPILETSLNNPL
-536 KTIGII
+536 KTMGII
-542 LFVFFASLQLIPIIG
+542 LVVFFASLQIIPIIG

-581 KNTDTISNFIEKE
+581 KNTDTISRFVEKE
-594 LDKISD
+594 LTKISD
-600 IQFYATNVG
+600 VQYYATNVG
-609 MGNPQIYYNEVRSI
+609 MGNPQIYYNEIRSI

-628 AEIFVQLAPATSVKR
+628 AEIFVQLDPTSSVER
-643 KLFLIDSLRNEWSPF
+643 KMFLIDSLRNEWSPF

-672 PVVAPVEV
+672 PVIAPVEV

-687 DSLRSLSFQ
+687 DSLRALSFK

-736 AISIDK
+736 TISIDK

-765 ILIKKKEDI
+765 ILIKKKENI
-774 PLNLEVFNTLF
+774 PLNLDVFKTLF
-785 VENVKGRAIPLT
+785 VENVRGKAIPLT

-818 MVSISAFVSKGY
+818 MVSISAFVNKGY
-830 LNDKVIKMVME
+830 LNDEVIKMVMD
-841 KMDRFSMPPG
+841 KLDQFAMPSG
-851 YTYMMGGE
+851 YTFQMGGE
-859 YETRQESFSGFTVII
+859 YETRQESFSGFTIII

-910 SALWFTGNSLSFV
+910 SALWLTGNSLSFV

-956 DVAIREAGEIRFLP
+956 DIAIREAGEIRFLP

-993 SPLAIVL
+993 SPLAIVI

-1023 PKMES
+1023 PKIEW

>member
-1 MVPILRSNPNS
+1 
-12 PVMRIT
+12 MRIT
-18 HFAVKNYPFTLIVF
+18 DFAVKNYPFTLIVF
-32 LLIAVVGAFTVVNMP
+32 LLISVIGAFTVINMP

-69 PADIEEL
+69 PVDIEEL
-76 VIKPMEKAFYGLENI
+76 VIKPMEKALYGLENI

-125 LASLKGKLPSDMALP
+125 LASLKGKLPSDMDLP

-165 QLKNEADKLA
+165 QLKIEADKLA

-180 IPSLKNIEIAGLP
+180 IPALKNIEIAGLP

-206 ARLGVSQQMVINNLQ
+206 ARLGVSQQAVINNLQ

-229 GSIDIGNRYFNVKSS
+229 GSIDVGNRYFNVKSS
-244 GNFRTVEEIKNALV
+244 GNFREVEEIKNTLV

-264 NVQLKDIADVS
+264 NVQLRDIANVS

-311 YQPVL
+311 YQPIL
-316 KHFRSNLPS
+316 EKFKKSLPS
-325 NIDMIHHFDQADVV
+325 NIDMIHHFDQAEVV

-416 IENIERWMLNGF
+416 IENIERWMLNGY
-428 SRKEA
+428 SRKDA

-496 NLLLKESNTHSA
+496 NILLKKTMTHSE
-508 GNWFMRILKNGIS
+508 GNWFMRVLKSGIS
-521 KSYAPILETSLNNPV
+521 KSYAPILEISLNNPV
-536 KTIGII
+536 KTMGVI
-542 LFVFFASLQLIPIIG
+542 LMVFFASLQLMPIIG

-567 QFLIRITPPAQVNI
+567 QFLIRINPPAQVNI
-581 KNTDTISNFIEKE
+581 KNTDTISRFVEKE
-594 LDKISD
+594 LTKISD
-600 IQFYATNVG
+600 VQYYATNVG
-609 MGNPQIYYNEVRSI
+609 MGNPQIYYNEIRSI

-628 AEIFVQLAPATSVKR
+628 AEIFVQLDPATSVER
-643 KLFLIDSLRNEWSPF
+643 KLFLIDSLRSKWTPF

-687 DSLRSLSFQ
+687 DSLRALSFK

-725 NKEKAALLGIP
+725 NKEKAALLGVP
-736 AISIDK
+736 TISIDK

-747 LAGIPI
+747 LSGIPI

-765 ILIKKKEDI
+765 ILIKKKENT
-774 PLNLEVFNTLF
+774 PLDLDVFKTLF
-785 VENVKGRAIPLT
+785 VENVRGKAIPLT

-830 LNDKVIKMVME
+830 LNDEVIKLVMD
-841 KMDRFSMPPG
+841 KLDQFSLPSG
-851 YTYMMGGE
+851 YTYQMGGE
-859 YETRQESFSGFTVII
+859 YETRQESFSGFTIII

-910 SALWFTGNSLSFV
+910 AALWLTGNSLSFV

-956 DVAIREAGEIRFLP
+956 DIAIREAGEIRFLP

>member
-1 MVPILRSNPNS
+1 V
-12 PVMRIT
+12 
-18 HFAVKNYPFTLIVF
+18 
-32 LLIAVVGAFTVVNMP
+32 
-47 RAEDPELNAPIFP
+47 
-60 VTIIYPGTS
+60 
-69 PADIEEL
+69 
-76 VIKPMEKAFYGLENI
+76 
-91 RRLKSII
+91 
-98 GDGYAVIRV
+98 
-107 EFKYGV
+107 
-113 DVNEKYQELVRE
+113 
-125 LASLKGKLPSDMALP
+125 
-140 TVEKVSPSNVNVIQT
+140 
-155 ALISETATWK
+155 
-165 QLKNEADKLA
+165 
-175 EALEK
+175 
-180 IPSLKNIEIAGLP
+180 
-193 EEQIQIS
+193 
-200 LDFERM
+200 
-206 ARLGVSQQMVINNLQ
+206 
-221 SELANIPS
+221 
-229 GSIDIGNRYFNVKSS
+229 GNRYFNVKSS
-244 GNFRTVEEIKNALV
+244 GNFRDVEEIKNTLV

-264 NVQLKDIADVS
+264 NVQLRDIANVS

-311 YQPVL
+311 YQPIL
-316 KHFRSNLPS
+316 EKFKKNLPS
-325 NIDMIHHFDQADVV
+325 NIDMVHHFDQAEVV

-428 SRKEA
+428 SRKDA

-482 ASLLVSLTIIPFLG
+482 ASLLVSLTVIPFLG
-496 NLLLKESNTHSA
+496 NILLKKTMGHSE
-508 GNWFMRILKNGIS
+508 GNWFMRVLKSGIS

-536 KTIGII
+536 KTMGII
-542 LFVFFASLQLIPIIG
+542 LVVFFASLQIIPIIG

-581 KNTDTISNFIEKE
+581 KNTDTISRFVEKE
-594 LDKISD
+594 LTKISD
-600 IQFYATNVG
+600 VQYYATNVG

-628 AEIFVQLAPATSVKR
+628 AEIFVQLDPTSSVER
-643 KLFLIDSLRNEWSPF
+643 KMFLIDSLRNEWTPF

-687 DSLRSLSFQ
+687 DSLRALSFK

-736 AISIDK
+736 TISIDK

-747 LAGIPI
+747 LSGIPI

-765 ILIKKKEDI
+765 ILIKKKENI
-774 PLNLEVFNTLF
+774 PLNLDVFKTLF
-785 VENVKGRAIPLT
+785 VENVRGKAIPLT

-830 LNDKVIKMVME
+830 LNDEVIKLVMD
-841 KMDRFSMPPG
+841 KLDQFAMPSG
-851 YTYMMGGE
+851 YTYQMGGE

-874 ILTIFLFIGILLLE
+874 ILTVFLFIGILLLE

-910 SALWFTGNSLSFV
+910 SALWLTGNSLSFV

-956 DVAIREAGEIRFLP
+956 DIAIREAGEIRFLP

-993 SPLAIVL
+993 SPLAIVI

-1023 PKMES
+1023 PKIQQ

>member
-1 MVPILRSNPNS
+1 
-12 PVMRIT
+12 MRIT
-18 HFAVKNYPFTLIVF
+18 DFAVKNYPFTLIVF
-32 LLIAVVGAFTVVNMP
+32 LLISVIGAFTVINMP
-47 RAEDPELNAPIFP
+47 RSEDPELNAPIFP

-69 PADIEEL
+69 PVDIEEL
-76 VIKPMEKAFYGLENI
+76 VIKPMEKALYGLENI

-125 LASLKGKLPSDMALP
+125 LASLKGKLPSDMDLP

-165 QLKNEADKLA
+165 QLKIEADKLA
-175 EALEK
+175 ESLEK
-180 IPSLKNIEIAGLP
+180 IPALKNIEIAGLP

-206 ARLGVSQQMVINNLQ
+206 ARLGVSQQAVINNLQ

-229 GSIDIGNRYFNVKSS
+229 GSIDVGNRYFNVKSS
-244 GNFRTVEEIKNALV
+244 GNFREVEEIKNTLV

-264 NVQLKDIADVS
+264 NVQLRDIANVS

-306 ATQLA
+306 ATQIA
-311 YQPVL
+311 YQPIL
-316 KHFRSNLPS
+316 EKFKKSLPS
-325 NIDMIHHFDQADVV
+325 NIDMIHHFDQAEVV

-381 IGIIILNYLGFSLN
+381 IGIIILNYLGYSLN

-416 IENIERWMLNGF
+416 IENIERWMLNGY
-428 SRKEA
+428 SRKDA

-496 NLLLKESNTHSA
+496 NILLKKTMTHSE
-508 GNWFMRILKNGIS
+508 GNWFMRVLKSGIS
-521 KSYAPILETSLNNPV
+521 KSYAPILERSLNNPF
-536 KTIGII
+536 KTMGII
-542 LFVFFASLQLIPIIG
+542 LVVFFASLQLMPIIG

-567 QFLIRITPPAQVNI
+567 QFLIRINPPAQVNI
-581 KNTDTISNFIEKE
+581 KNTDTISRFVEKE
-594 LDKISD
+594 LTKISD
-600 IQFYATNVG
+600 VQFYATNVG
-609 MGNPQIYYNEVRSI
+609 MGNPQIYYNEIRSI

-628 AEIFVQLAPATSVKR
+628 AEIFVQLDPATSVER
-643 KLFLIDSLRNEWSPF
+643 KLFLIDSLRSEWTPF

-687 DSLRSLSFQ
+687 DSLRALSFK

-725 NKEKAALLGIP
+725 NKEKAALLGVP
-736 AISIDK
+736 TISIDK

-765 ILIKKKEDI
+765 ILIKKKENT
-774 PLNLEVFNTLF
+774 PLDLDVFKTLF
-785 VENVKGRAIPLT
+785 VENVKGKAIPLT

-830 LNDKVIKMVME
+830 LNDEVIKLVMD
-841 KMDRFSMPPG
+841 KLDQFSLPSG
-851 YTYMMGGE
+851 YTYQMGGE
-859 YETRQESFSGFTVII
+859 YETRQESFSGFTIII

-910 SALWFTGNSLSFV
+910 AALWLTGNSLSFV

-956 DVAIREAGEIRFLP
+956 DIAIREAGEIRFLP

>member
-1 MVPILRSNPNS
+1 
-12 PVMRIT
+12 MRIT
-18 HFAVKNYPFTLIVF
+18 DFAVKNYPFTLIVF
-32 LLIAVVGAFTVVNMP
+32 LLISVIGAFTVINMP

-69 PADIEEL
+69 PVDIEEL
-76 VIKPMEKAFYGLENI
+76 VIKPMEKALYGLENI

-125 LASLKGKLPSDMALP
+125 LASLKGKLPSDMELP
-140 TVEKVSPSNVNVIQT
+140 TVEKISPSNVNVIQT

-165 QLKNEADKLA
+165 QLKMEADKLA

-180 IPSLKNIEIAGLP
+180 ISALKNIEIAGLP

-206 ARLGVSQQMVINNLQ
+206 ARLGVPQQAVINNLQ

-229 GSIDIGNRYFNVKSS
+229 GSIDVGTRYFNVKSS
-244 GNFRTVEEIKNALV
+244 GNFRDVEEIKNTLV

-264 NVQLKDIADVS
+264 NVQLRDIANVS

-311 YQPVL
+311 YQPIL
-316 KHFRSNLPS
+316 EKFKKNLPS
-325 NIDMIHHFDQADVV
+325 NIDMVHHFDQAEVV

-428 SRKEA
+428 SRKDA

-482 ASLLVSLTIIPFLG
+482 ASLLVSLTVIPFLG
-496 NLLLKESNTHSA
+496 NILLKKTMGHSE
-508 GNWFMRILKNGIS
+508 GNWFMRVLKSGIS

-536 KTIGII
+536 KTMGII
-542 LFVFFASLQLIPIIG
+542 LVVFFASLQIIPIIG

-581 KNTDTISNFIEKE
+581 KNTDTISRFVEKE
-594 LDKISD
+594 LTKISD
-600 IQFYATNVG
+600 VQYYATNVG
-609 MGNPQIYYNEVRSI
+609 MGNPQIYYNEIRSI

-628 AEIFVQLAPATSVKR
+628 AEIFVQLDPTSSVER
-643 KLFLIDSLRNEWSPF
+643 KMFLIDSLRNEWTPF

-687 DSLRSLSFQ
+687 DSLRALSFK

-736 AISIDK
+736 TISIDK

-747 LAGIPI
+747 LSGIPI

-765 ILIKKKEDI
+765 ILIKKKENI
-774 PLNLEVFNTLF
+774 PLNLDVFKTLF
-785 VENVKGRAIPLT
+785 VENVRGKAIPLT

-830 LNDKVIKMVME
+830 LNDEVIKLVMD
-841 KMDRFSMPPG
+841 KLDQFAMPSG
-851 YTYMMGGE
+851 YTYQMGGE
-859 YETRQESFSGFTVII
+859 YETRQESFSGFTIII

-910 SALWFTGNSLSFV
+910 SALWLTGNSLSFV

-956 DVAIREAGEIRFLP
+956 DIAIREAGEIRFLP

-993 SPLAIVL
+993 SPLAIVI

-1023 PKMES
+1023 PKIAS

>member
-1 MVPILRSNPNS
+1 
-12 PVMRIT
+12 MRIT
-18 HFAVKNYPFTLIVF
+18 DFAVKNYPFTLIVF
-32 LLIAVVGAFTVVNMP
+32 LLISVIGAFTVINMP

-69 PADIEEL
+69 PVDIEEL
-76 VIKPMEKAFYGLENI
+76 VIKPMEKALYGLENI

-125 LASLKGKLPSDMALP
+125 LASLKGKLPSDMDLP

-165 QLKNEADKLA
+165 QLKMEADKLA

-180 IPSLKNIEIAGLP
+180 IPALKNIEIAGLP

-206 ARLGVSQQMVINNLQ
+206 ARLGVSQQAVISNLQ

-229 GSIDIGNRYFNVKSS
+229 GSIDVGNRYFNVKSS
-244 GNFRTVEEIKNALV
+244 GNFREVEEIKNTLV

-264 NVQLKDIADVS
+264 NVQLRDIANVS

-306 ATQLA
+306 ATQIA
-311 YQPVL
+311 YQPIL
-316 KHFRSNLPS
+316 EKFKQSLPS
-325 NIDMIHHFDQADVV
+325 NIDMIHHFDQAEVV

-381 IGIIILNYLGFSLN
+381 IGIIILNYLGYSLN

-416 IENIERWMLNGF
+416 IENIERWMLNGY

-496 NLLLKESNTHSA
+496 NILLKKTMTHSE
-508 GNWFMRILKNGIS
+508 GNWFMRVLKSGIS
-521 KSYAPILETSLNNPV
+521 KSYAPILERSLNNPF
-536 KTIGII
+536 KTMGII
-542 LFVFFASLQLIPIIG
+542 LVVFFASLQLMPIIG

-567 QFLIRITPPAQVNI
+567 QFLIRINPPAQVNI
-581 KNTDTISNFIEKE
+581 KNTDTISRFVEKE
-594 LDKISD
+594 LTKISD
-600 IQFYATNVG
+600 VQFYATNVG

-628 AEIFVQLAPATSVKR
+628 AEIFVQLDPATSVER
-643 KLFLIDSLRNEWSPF
+643 KLFLIDSLRNEWTPF
-658 HGAKVQINNFEQGP
+658 YGAKVQINNFEQGP

-687 DSLRSLSFQ
+687 DSLRALSFK

-725 NKEKAALLGIP
+725 NKEKAALLGVP
-736 AISIDK
+736 TISIDK

-747 LAGIPI
+747 LSGIPI

-765 ILIKKKEDI
+765 ILIKKKENT
-774 PLNLEVFNTLF
+774 PLDLDVFKTLF
-785 VENVKGRAIPLT
+785 VENVRGKAIPLT

-830 LNDKVIKMVME
+830 LNDEVIKLVMD
-841 KMDRFSMPPG
+841 KLDQFSLPSG
-851 YTYMMGGE
+851 YTYQMGGE
-859 YETRQESFSGFTVII
+859 YETRQESFSGFTIII

-910 SALWFTGNSLSFV
+910 AALWLTGNSLSFV

-956 DVAIREAGEIRFLP
+956 DIAIREAGEIRFLP

>member
-1 MVPILRSNPNS
+1 
-12 PVMRIT
+12 MRIT
-18 HFAVKNYPFTLIVF
+18 DFAVKNYPFTLIVF
-32 LLIAVVGAFTVVNMP
+32 LLISVIGAFTVINMP

-69 PADIEEL
+69 PVDIEEL
-76 VIKPMEKAFYGLENI
+76 VIKPMEKALYGLENI

-125 LASLKGKLPSDMALP
+125 LASLKGKLPSDMDLP

-165 QLKNEADKLA
+165 QLKMEADKLA

-180 IPSLKNIEIAGLP
+180 IPALKNIEIAGLP

-206 ARLGVSQQMVINNLQ
+206 ARLGVSQQAVISNLQ

-229 GSIDIGNRYFNVKSS
+229 GSIDVGNRYFNVKSS
-244 GNFRTVEEIKNALV
+244 GNFREVEEIKNTLV

-264 NVQLKDIADVS
+264 NVQLRDIANVS

-311 YQPVL
+311 YQPIL
-316 KHFRSNLPS
+316 EKFKKSLPS
-325 NIDMIHHFDQADVV
+325 NIDMIHHFDQAEVV

-381 IGIIILNYLGFSLN
+381 IGIIILNYLGYSLN

-416 IENIERWMLNGF
+416 IENIERWMLNGY

-446 GCTATLIIAFLPL
+446 GCTGTLIIAFLPL

-496 NLLLKESNTHSA
+496 NILLKKTMTHSE
-508 GNWFMRILKNGIS
+508 GNWFMRVLKSGIS
-521 KSYAPILETSLNNPV
+521 KSYAPILERSLNNPF
-536 KTIGII
+536 KTMGII
-542 LFVFFASLQLIPIIG
+542 LVVFFASLQLMPIIG

-567 QFLIRITPPAQVNI
+567 QFLIRINPPAQVNI
-581 KNTDTISNFIEKE
+581 KNTDTISRFVEKE
-594 LDKISD
+594 LTKISD
-600 IQFYATNVG
+600 VQFYATNVG

-628 AEIFVQLAPATSVKR
+628 AEIFVQLDPATSVER
-643 KLFLIDSLRNEWSPF
+643 KLFLIDSLRNEWTPF
-658 HGAKVQINNFEQGP
+658 YGAKVQINNFEQGP
-672 PVVAPVEV
+672 PVIAPVEV

-687 DSLRSLSFQ
+687 DSLRALSFK

-725 NKEKAALLGIP
+725 NKEKAALLGVP
-736 AISIDK
+736 TISIDK

-765 ILIKKKEDI
+765 ILIKKKENT
-774 PLNLEVFNTLF
+774 PLDLDVFKTLF
-785 VENVKGRAIPLT
+785 VENVKGKAIPLT

-830 LNDKVIKMVME
+830 LNDEVIKLVMD
-841 KMDRFSMPPG
+841 KLDQFSLPSG
-851 YTYMMGGE
+851 YTYQMGGE
-859 YETRQESFSGFTVII
+859 YETRQESFSGFTIII

-910 SALWFTGNSLSFV
+910 AALWLTGNSLSFV

-956 DVAIREAGEIRFLP
+956 DIAIREAGEIRFLP